1 MVSLIKKQLL
11 KHLSRFTKNLSA
23 DKINLSTFKGEGELT
38 NLELDEII
46 LTDLLELPSWLR
58 LTNAWCNKVSFR
70 IQWTKLRS
78 VPIFLSL
85 DEVHIEV
92 ETCED
97 LRDLS
102 SSQGLS
108 SYTGPAKYSF
118 IHKVIDGIT
127 VTVNTVSVTFK
138 SPAFIASVQMNRI
151 IVESKSA
158 TWQRCDLR
166 TTRVK
171 DPDRGQL
178 LIFKELEWQTVR
190 IEAQSTKDKNLT
202 PLRLLT
208 NQARCRITIKKRI
221 SDCFVMG
228 SRLILILDDLL
239 WVLTDSQ
246 LKAALHFID
255 SLGGLIE
262 KATILERKTKAARK
276 LEVLPEYQ
284 AQISQQS
291 RTKNQYN
298 TAISKIFTRYD
309 VVETSYHFL
318 CQRIDLHLC
327 DDAGNGRSSHPDL
340 KDGGALQISLV
351 SFQIDYYPYH
361 LAMADRKHW
370 AKYKENATP
379 HSQWLQQSLSSF
391 RSQFMDLIDSGRTQH
406 SPLIRSQGNITVNN
420 TKGTGENLEKNNQ
433 SQNVNTTTHEQKK
446 SQHPSGN
453 PVKNYILEQ
462 LAKLMT
468 TCIII
473 RIDDFTLYKVT
484 TTSRNPIPKEFVTA
498 QTRKKHISGDR
509 DKFCLPEDVT
519 IVHAEFT
526 YYYYPGDITFPLPPP
541 KFYVQLNPIQVNF
554 DVSSCLWF
562 NSFALNLYYSLMN
575 KDKQTTYTSTTL
587 MYFDVK
593 IEAILPR
600 IVFESP
606 QDYPNQKDR
615 PKSLHIQTS
624 RASITNVRCT
634 ERSSRADL
642 AQCVNAFQMGQ
653 MFFSTEFPNRSN
665 DFHVLTDKF
674 LAHCAGTDNI
684 RHPPPNFSSNSV
696 NELIRQLHR
705 ELLWTEAKDVWC
717 CNLEPVW
724 GDFFGARAVGQN
736 RPVPFLDAFPLTL
749 WCYMTMNSLDKDSSE
764 KKSTGDIHGL
774 AYISNLVSVQINHYQ
789 YLFLLRLSEVLSEMA
804 TYLTIDSNKILKID
818 SGSSLVIGALIP
830 QVEVTFV
837 MPSHTPGKENSGG
850 DLESVMPDSS
860 SIADDIAGSSIPW
873 QSTERIESNA
883 KKINI
888 NNDIIT
894 PQSDVS
900 SMLSMDFMHS
910 TNPTQTVV
918 TFKHNDTNKHDQ
930 QTKNIMH
937 NRQSIVE
944 EEKVL
949 SPLRYALDTTHKHN
963 KGDSSSNTP
972 FIPNNFNVG
981 LSSMKKGLSN
991 LMTSIDS
998 ALKAS
1003 PEDGSSDT
1011 VSIRSDVSSDSENYV
1026 LVSLQDQEKLDTMFS
1041 VDNSIRVAAVEEAS
1055 EVVEETPDTQSEKS
1069 MDSVCK
1075 RKDIVSMITFKL
1087 SKVEFIQQSFGYASS
1102 IKIQI
1107 SNIGNDECSSI
1118 PWDEFQVKKKTKFSA
1133 RSRGWV
1139 ELPSDSNCGSCI
1151 KLRLDHDL
1159 KCKSDSW
1166 KLSQASQTIN
1176 NKNLYLSRNENQN
1189 NITEQDIDVCNIDVH
1204 NKQSVL
1210 DLFEDKLEVIITN
1223 ISMALSMS
1231 SVSGLTDLTEDEI
1244 IPRPIPLQVY
1254 LESISLRLNEDRP
1267 PNNITS
1273 PGPIPID
1280 LNIAK
1285 LKIIRD
1291 ANGVFHIEPVV
1302 NLLSR
1307 SNSLVTLTSNDTQIA
1322 QNINHEMELN
1332 VLRQSSKQ
1340 LKLDNEQLRSR
1351 LNALEKLSE
1360 ENAKLIRIKEESNVI
1375 KSHLSAAQEDIQLLL
1390 KEKRA
1395 LQETIT
1401 QLENRI
1407 IGSGLGSGTR
1417 ASWSS
1422 KR

>member
-38 NLELDEII
+38 NLELDEIV

-361 LAMADRKHW
+361 LAMSDRKHW

-406 SPLIRSQGNITVNN
+406 SPLIRSQGNVTVNN
-420 TKGTGENLEKNNQ
+420 TKGIGENLEKNNQ
-433 SQNVNTTTHEQKK
+433 AQNVNAITHEQKK

-593 IEAILPR
+593 I
-600 IVFESP
+600 
-606 QDYPNQKDR
+606 
-615 PKSLHIQTS
+615 
-624 RASITNVRCT
+624 
-634 ERSSRADL
+634 
-642 AQCVNAFQMGQ
+642 
-653 MFFSTEFPNRSN
+653 
-665 DFHVLTDKF
+665 
-674 LAHCAGTDNI
+674 
-684 RHPPPNFSSNSV
+684 
-696 NELIRQLHR
+696 
-705 ELLWTEAKDVWC
+705 
-717 CNLEPVW
+717 
-724 GDFFGARAVGQN
+724 
-736 RPVPFLDAFPLTL
+736 DA
-749 WCYMTMNSLDKDSSE
+749 
-764 KKSTGDIHGL
+764 
-774 AYISNLVSVQINHYQ
+774 
-789 YLFLLRLSEVLSEMA
+789 
-804 TYLTIDSNKILKID
+804 
-818 SGSSLVIGALIP
+818 
-830 QVEVTFV
+830 
-837 MPSHTPGKENSGG
+837 
-850 DLESVMPDSS
+850 
-860 SIADDIAGSSIPW
+860 
-873 QSTERIESNA
+873 
-883 KKINI
+883 
-888 NNDIIT
+888 
-894 PQSDVS
+894 
-900 SMLSMDFMHS
+900 
-910 TNPTQTVV
+910 
-918 TFKHNDTNKHDQ
+918 
-930 QTKNIMH
+930 
-937 NRQSIVE
+937 
-944 EEKVL
+944 
-949 SPLRYALDTTHKHN
+949 
-963 KGDSSSNTP
+963 
-972 FIPNNFNVG
+972 
-981 LSSMKKGLSN
+981 
-991 LMTSIDS
+991 
-998 ALKAS
+998 
-1003 PEDGSSDT
+1003 
-1011 VSIRSDVSSDSENYV
+1011 
-1026 LVSLQDQEKLDTMFS
+1026 
-1041 VDNSIRVAAVEEAS
+1041 
-1055 EVVEETPDTQSEKS
+1055 
-1069 MDSVCK
+1069 
-1075 RKDIVSMITFKL
+1075 
-1087 SKVEFIQQSFGYASS
+1087 
-1102 IKIQI
+1102 
-1107 SNIGNDECSSI
+1107 
-1118 PWDEFQVKKKTKFSA
+1118 
-1133 RSRGWV
+1133 
-1139 ELPSDSNCGSCI
+1139 
-1151 KLRLDHDL
+1151 
-1159 KCKSDSW
+1159 
-1166 KLSQASQTIN
+1166 
-1176 NKNLYLSRNENQN
+1176 
-1189 NITEQDIDVCNIDVH
+1189 
-1204 NKQSVL
+1204 
-1210 DLFEDKLEVIITN
+1210 LEV
-1223 ISMALSMS
+1223 
-1231 SVSGLTDLTEDEI
+1231 
-1244 IPRPIPLQVY
+1244 
-1254 LESISLRLNEDRP
+1254 
-1267 PNNITS
+1267 
-1273 PGPIPID
+1273 
-1280 LNIAK
+1280 
-1285 LKIIRD
+1285 
-1291 ANGVFHIEPVV
+1291 
-1302 NLLSR
+1302 
-1307 SNSLVTLTSNDTQIA
+1307 
-1322 QNINHEMELN
+1322 
-1332 VLRQSSKQ
+1332 
-1340 LKLDNEQLRSR
+1340 
-1351 LNALEKLSE
+1351 
-1360 ENAKLIRIKEESNVI
+1360 
-1375 KSHLSAAQEDIQLLL
+1375 
-1390 KEKRA
+1390 
-1395 LQETIT
+1395 
-1401 QLENRI
+1401 
-1407 IGSGLGSGTR
+1407 
-1417 ASWSS
+1417 
-1422 KR
+1422 

>member
-1 MVSLIKKQLL
+1 MVSLLKNQLL
-11 KHLSRFTKNLSA
+11 KYLSRFTKNLSV

-38 NLELDEII
+38 NLELDETV

-97 LRDLS
+97 LRNLS
-102 SSQGLS
+102 SMQGLS
-108 SYTGPAKYSF
+108 SCVGPTKYSF

-127 VTVNTVSVTFK
+127 VSVNTVSVTFK
-138 SPAFIASVQMNRI
+138 SPAFIASVQMNHI
-151 IVESKSA
+151 VVESKSA
-158 TWQRCDLR
+158 SWQRCDLI
-166 TTRVK
+166 TTRLK

-208 NQARCRITIKKRI
+208 NRARCRITIKKRI

-255 SLGGLIE
+255 SLGGLVE

-284 AQISQQS
+284 AQVSQQS
-291 RTKNQYN
+291 RKKNEYN
-298 TAISKIFTRYD
+298 TAISKIFSRYD

-327 DDAGNGRSSHPDL
+327 DDPGSGRSSHPDL
-340 KDGGALQISLV
+340 KDGAALKLSLIR
-351 SFQIDYYPYH
+351 FQIDYYPYH
-361 LAMADRKHW
+361 LAMSDRKHW
-370 AKYKENATP
+370 AKYRENATP

-406 SPLIRSQGNITVNN
+406 SPLTRSQGNVTVSN
-420 TKGTGENLEKNNQ
+420 TKELGENFEKGNQ
-433 SQNVNTTTHEQKK
+433 APNASATSHEQKK
-446 SQHPSGN
+446 SQQPSGN
-453 PVKNYILEQ
+453 PVKNYILEH

-473 RIDDFTLYKVT
+473 RIDDFTLFKVT

-498 QTRKKHISGDR
+498 PTRKKHATGERDR
-509 DKFCLPEDVT
+509 FCVPEDVT
-519 IVHAEFT
+519 ILHAEFT

-554 DVSSCLWF
+554 DVSTCLWF
-562 NSFALNLYYSLMN
+562 NSFLLNLHQSLMN
-575 KDKQTTYTSTTL
+575 KDTQTTHASTNF

-600 IVFESP
+600 IVFESQ

-615 PKSLHIQTS
+615 PKSLHIQTA
-624 RASITNVRCT
+624 RASITNVRST

-642 AQCVNAFQMGQ
+642 AQCLNAFQMGQ
-653 MFFSTEFPNRSN
+653 MFFGTEFPNKPN
-665 DFHVLTDKF
+665 DFHVVTDKF
-674 LAHCAGTDNI
+674 LAHCAATDNI
-684 RHPPPNFSSNSV
+684 RYPPPNFTSNSV
-696 NELIRQLHR
+696 NELTRQLHR
-705 ELLWTEAKDVWC
+705 ELLWMEAKDVWC

-749 WCYMTMNSLDKDSSE
+749 WCYVSANPSDSE
-764 KKSTGDIHGL
+764 KSSIADIRAL
-774 AYISNLVSVQINHYQ
+774 AYVSNLVSVQINHYQ

-804 TYLTIDSNKILKID
+804 TYLTIDSNQILKVD
-818 SGSSLVIGALIP
+818 SDNSVVIGALIP
-830 QVEVTFV
+830 QLEVTFV

-860 SIADDIAGSSIPW
+860 SIVDEIVSSSTPW
-873 QSTERIESNA
+873 QSNTERADYSG
-883 KKINI
+883 KRMNI
-888 NNDIIT
+888 TNDVAT
-894 PQSDVS
+894 PQSEVS
-900 SMLSMDFMHS
+900 SMLSMDFVHS
-910 TNPTQTVV
+910 VNPTQTVV
-918 TFKHNDTNKHDQ
+918 TFKQNGANKQDQ
-930 QTKNIMH
+930 QMLGNTTREKQCIG
-937 NRQSIVE
+937 IE
-944 EEKVL
+944 EERALPTV
-949 SPLRYALDTTHKHN
+949 RYAPESTHKHS
-963 KGDSSSNTP
+963 KGDSSSSSTSNTP

-981 LSSMKKGLSN
+981 FSSMKKGFSN

-1011 VSIRSDVSSDSENYV
+1011 VSIRSDVSSDCENYV
-1026 LVSLQDQEKLDTMFS
+1026 LISLQDQEKLDAMFA
-1041 VDNSIRVAAVEEAS
+1041 VDNTIRITAVEEAS

-1075 RKDIVSMITFKL
+1075 RKDIVSMVTFKL
-1087 SKVEFIQQSFGYASS
+1087 SKVEFIQQSSGYAST
-1102 IKIQI
+1102 IKVQVT
-1107 SNIGNDECSSI
+1107 NVANDECSSI
-1118 PWDEFQVKKKTKFSA
+1118 PWDEFQTKFSA

-1139 ELPSDSNCGSCI
+1139 ELPSDSNCRSCV

-1159 KCKSDSW
+1159 KSKSDSY
-1166 KLSQASQTIN
+1166 KLSRASQTTIH
-1176 NKNLYLSRNENQN
+1176 KKVHSSQYQS
-1189 NITEQDIDVCNIDVH
+1189 NITNQEIDACNIDVH
-1204 NKQSVL
+1204 DKESVL
-1210 DLFEDKLEVIITN
+1210 DLFQDKIDVKATN
-1223 ISMALSMS
+1223 VTMALSMS
-1231 SVSGLTDLTEDEI
+1231 SITGLTDLIEDEI
-1244 IPRPIPLQVY
+1244 IPKPIPIQIY
-1254 LESISLRLNEDRP
+1254 LESISLQLNEDRP

-1280 LNIAK
+1280 LNISK
-1285 LKIIRD
+1285 LRIVRD
-1291 ANGVFHIEPVV
+1291 DNGVFHIEPVASV
-1302 NLLSR
+1302 LSR
-1307 SNSLVTLTSNDTQIA
+1307 SDSLDTLSNSDNQTV
-1322 QNINHEMELN
+1322 QNVHREIELN
-1332 VLRQSSKQ
+1332 SLRQSSQ
-1340 LKLDNEQLRSR
+1340 RLKSDNEELRRR
-1351 LNALEKLSE
+1351 LDTLEKLSQ
-1360 ENAKLIRIKEESNVI
+1360 ENAKLMRIKEESDTI
-1375 KSHLSAAQEDIQLLL
+1375 KLHLNAAREDIQMLLR
-1390 KEKRA
+1390 EKKV

-1401 QLENRI
+1401 DLQNQV
-1407 IGSGLGSGTR
+1407 IGSGGTR
-1417 ASWSS
+1417 ASWST

>member
-1 MVSLIKKQLL
+1 MVSLIKNQLL

-23 DKINLSTFKGEGELT
+23 DKINLSTFKGEGELS
-38 NLELDEII
+38 NLELDEIV

-78 VPIFLSL
+78 VPIVLSL

-102 SSQGLS
+102 SMQGLS
-108 SYTGPAKYSF
+108 SYTGPTKYSF

-151 IVESKSA
+151 IVESKSP

-166 TTRVK
+166 TTRLK

-291 RTKNQYN
+291 RTKNQFN

-327 DDAGNGRSSHPDL
+327 DDIGNGRSSHPDL

-351 SFQIDYYPYH
+351 TFQIDYYPYH

-370 AKYKENATP
+370 AKYRENTTR

-406 SPLIRSQGNITVNN
+406 SPLTRSQGNVAVSS
-420 TKGTGENLEKNNQ
+420 TKGSGENLEKSNQ
-433 SQNVNTTTHEQKK
+433 TQNANVFSNDQKK

-484 TTSRNPIPKEFVTA
+484 TTSRNPVPKEFITA
-498 QTRKKHISGDR
+498 QSRKKHATGDR
-509 DKFCLPEDVT
+509 DRFYLPEDVT
-519 IVHAEFT
+519 ILHAEFT

-554 DVSSCLWF
+554 DVCSCLWF
-562 NSFALNLYYSLMN
+562 NSFALNLHHSLMS
-575 KDKQTTYTSTTL
+575 KDKHTTHTSTNL

-600 IVFESP
+600 IVFESQ

-624 RASITNVRCT
+624 RASITNVRST

-642 AQCVNAFQMGQ
+642 AQCLNAFQMGQ
-653 MFFSTEFPNRSN
+653 MFFSTEFPNKS
-665 DFHVLTDKF
+665 DDYQVVTDKF
-674 LAHCAGTDNI
+674 LAHCSGTDNV
-684 RHPPPNFSSNSV
+684 RHPPANFTSNSV
-696 NELIRQLHR
+696 TELIRQLNR

-749 WCYMTMNSLDKDSSE
+749 WCYMSMNPSNTE
-764 KKSTGDIHGL
+764 KFSTADIHGL

-804 TYLTIDSNKILKID
+804 TYLTIDSNKILNEN
-818 SGSSLVIGALIP
+818 SGGSLIIGALIP

-837 MPSHTPGKENSGG
+837 MPSHTPGKENSGA
-850 DLESVMPDSS
+850 DVESVVPDTS
-860 SIADDIAGSSIPW
+860 SIADENVNATAQWHNSIDRPDFN
-873 QSTERIESNA
+873 S

-888 NNDIIT
+888 NNDDMIMVT
-894 PQSDVS
+894 PLSEVS
-900 SMLSMDFMHS
+900 SILSVDFMH
-910 TNPTQTVV
+910 TVIPNQPVV
-918 TFKHNDTNKHDQ
+918 TFKQNGPNKHDPL
-930 QTKNIMH
+930 TNAAH
-937 NRQSIVE
+937 ERQYIGIE
-944 EEKVL
+944 EEK
-949 SPLRYALDTTHKHN
+949 ALPTMRAIPESAMEHS
-963 KGDSSSNTP
+963 KGDSSSNAP
-972 FIPNNFNVG
+972 FIPNNFNIG

-991 LMTSIDS
+991 LMTSFDS

-1011 VSIRSDVSSDSENYV
+1011 VSIRSDISSDSENYV

-1041 VDNSIRVAAVEEAS
+1041 VDNTMRITTVEEAS

-1069 MDSVCK
+1069 LDSVCK
-1075 RKDIVSMITFKL
+1075 RKDIVSMATFKL
-1087 SKVEFIQQSFGYASS
+1087 SKVEFIQQSYGYASS
-1102 IKIQI
+1102 IKVQV
-1107 SNIGNDECSSI
+1107 SNVGNDECSSI
-1118 PWDEFQVKKKTKFSA
+1118 PWDEFQTKFSA

-1139 ELPSDSNCGSCI
+1139 ELASDSNCRSCI

-1159 KCKSDSW
+1159 KCKSDSY
-1166 KLSQASQTIN
+1166 KLSQASHITN
-1176 NKNLYLSRNENQN
+1176 NKNLQSSQSQSHNAELDVDTGV
-1189 NITEQDIDVCNIDVH
+1189 IDIH
-1204 NKQSVL
+1204 NKESVL
-1210 DLFEDKLEVIITN
+1210 DLFEDKLDIKVTD

-1231 SVSGLTDLTEDEI
+1231 SISGLKDLFEDEI
-1244 IPRPIPLQVY
+1244 IPKPIPIQIY
-1254 LESISLRLNEDRP
+1254 LESISLHLNEDRP
-1267 PNNITS
+1267 PTNITS

-1280 LNIAK
+1280 MNISK
-1285 LKIIRD
+1285 LRIVRD
-1291 ANGVFHIEPVV
+1291 TNGAFHIEPVV
-1302 NLLSR
+1302 NMLS
-1307 SNSLVTLTSNDTQIA
+1307 SHDSFVTLSNNDNQTD
-1322 QNINHEMELN
+1322 QNVDYEIEINL
-1332 VLRQSSKQ
+1332 LRKSSKQ
-1340 LKLDNEQLRSR
+1340 LKSDNEELRR
-1351 LNALEKLSE
+1351 RVDTLEKLSE
-1360 ENAKLIRIKEESNVI
+1360 DNAKLMRVKEESDTI
-1375 KSHLSAAQEDIQLLL
+1375 KLHLNAAQENIQILLR
-1390 KEKRA
+1390 EKKA

-1401 QLENRI
+1401 ELQSQI
-1407 IGSGLGSGTR
+1407 IGSGGTR
-1417 ASWSS
+1417 ASWST

>member
-1 MVSLIKKQLL
+1 MVSIIKNQLL

-23 DKINLSTFKGEGELT
+23 DKINLSTFKGEGELS
-38 NLELDEII
+38 NLELDEIV

-70 IQWTKLRS
+70 IQWTKLKS

-85 DEVHIEV
+85 DEVHIDV

-97 LRDLS
+97 LRSMS
-102 SSQGLS
+102 SPQGIS
-108 SYTGPAKYSF
+108 SYAGPAKYSF

-127 VTVNTVSVTFK
+127 VAVNIVLVTFK

-151 IVESKSA
+151 MVESKSA

-190 IEAQSTKDKNLT
+190 IEAQSTKDHNLT

-228 SRLILILDDLL
+228 CRLVIILDDLL

-246 LKAALHFID
+246 LKAALHFLD

-318 CQRIDLHLC
+318 SQRIDLHLC
-327 DDAGNGRSSHPDL
+327 DDAGAGRSLHPDL

-351 SFQIDYYPYH
+351 RFQIDYYPYH

-370 AKYKENATP
+370 AKYRENATP
-379 HSQWLQQSLSSF
+379 HNQWLQQSLSSF

-406 SPLIRSQGNITVNN
+406 SPLTRSQGNVTGSAM
-420 TKGTGENLEKNNQ
+420 KGSREHLEKSNQ
-433 SQNVNTTTHEQKK
+433 NPQNPNVTLSEQKK

-453 PVKNYILEQ
+453 PVKNYVLEQ

-484 TTSRNPIPKEFVTA
+484 TTSRNPLPKEF
-498 QTRKKHISGDR
+498 ISGDR
-509 DKFCLPEDVT
+509 DRFSLPEDVT

-541 KFYVQLNPIQVNF
+541 KFYVQLNPIQINF
-554 DVSSCLWF
+554 DVCSCLWF
-562 NSFALNLYYSLMN
+562 NSFALNLYHSLMG
-575 KDKQTTYTSTTL
+575 KDQQLSSSRL

-600 IVFESP
+600 IVFESQ

-615 PKSLHIQTS
+615 PKSLHLQTS
-624 RASITNVRCT
+624 RASITNVRST

-642 AQCVNAFQMGQ
+642 TQCLNAFQMGQ
-653 MFFSTEFPNRSN
+653 MFFGAEFPSKSG
-665 DFHVLTDKF
+665 DFHVVTDKF
-674 LAHCAGTDNI
+674 LAHCAGADNI
-684 RHPPPNFSSNSV
+684 RQIPPNFSSNSV
-696 NELIRQLHR
+696 NELLRQLNR
-705 ELLWTEAKDVWC
+705 EFLWTEAKDVWC
-717 CNLEPVW
+717 CNFEPVW

-749 WCYMTMNSLDKDSSE
+749 WCHFTAESLTATE
-764 KKSTGDIHGL
+764 KPSAADIHGL

-789 YLFLLRLSEVLSEMA
+789 YLFLLRLSEILSEMA
-804 TYLTIDSNKILKID
+804 TYLAVDSNKILKVE
-818 SGSSLVIGALIP
+818 SGGSVIIGALIP

-850 DLESVMPDSS
+850 DLESVVPDTS
-860 SIADDIAGSSIPW
+860 SIADDFVGSTTVW
-873 QSTERIESNA
+873 HTSTVSARVDFSTKRMNTSN
-883 KKINI
+883 
-888 NNDIIT
+888 DVET
-894 PQSDVS
+894 PQSEAS
-900 SMLSMDFMHS
+900 SMLSMDYSHS
-910 TNPTQTVV
+910 APTQPVV
-918 TFKHNDTNKHDQ
+918 TFKQNGTKKGDQEGPTNAIWCIPESCGPQYVIGNTSDEKKH
-930 QTKNIMH
+930 
-937 NRQSIVE
+937 
-944 EEKVL
+944 
-949 SPLRYALDTTHKHN
+949 TTETSHKHS
-963 KGDSSSNTP
+963 KSDSNTP
-972 FIPNNFNVG
+972 FIPNNFNVN
-981 LSSMKKGLSN
+981 LSSMKKGFSN

-1011 VSIRSDVSSDSENYV
+1011 VSMRSDVSSDSENYV
-1026 LVSLQDQEKLDTMFS
+1026 LVSLQDQGKIDAVFGI
-1041 VDNSIRVAAVEEAS
+1041 DNSIRITAVEEAT

-1075 RKDIVSMITFKL
+1075 RKDIVSMATFKL
-1087 SKVEFIQQSFGYASS
+1087 SKVEFIQQSCDYSS
-1102 IKIQI
+1102 VIKIQV
-1107 SNIGNDECSSI
+1107 SNIDNDECSSI
-1118 PWDEFQVKKKTKFSA
+1118 PWDEFQTKFSS
-1133 RSRGWV
+1133 RSRGWI
-1139 ELPSDSNCGSCI
+1139 ELPSDSDCRSRI
-1151 KLRLDHDL
+1151 KLRLDHSL
-1159 KCKSDSW
+1159 KNPEDSRRLSDASQKDTSDSSRPAPQDRGR
-1166 KLSQASQTIN
+1166 LSEQATSHTSGIN
-1176 NKNLYLSRNENQN
+1176 
-1189 NITEQDIDVCNIDVH
+1189 VH
-1204 NKQSVL
+1204 DKESVMN
-1210 DLFEDKLEVIITN
+1210 LFEDKLEMKVAN
-1223 ISMALSMS
+1223 VGMSLSMS
-1231 SVSGLTDLTEDEI
+1231 SVTGLADLAEDEI
-1244 IPRPIPLQVY
+1244 IPKPIPMQIY
-1254 LESISLRLNEDRP
+1254 LENISLRLNEDRP

-1280 LNIAK
+1280 LNVSKLRIA
-1285 LKIIRD
+1285 RD
-1291 ANGVFHIEPVV
+1291 MNGVFHIEPVV
-1302 NLLSR
+1302 TTIDESHSNTALSYD
-1307 SNSLVTLTSNDTQIA
+1307 NNHTLKNV
-1322 QNINHEMELN
+1322 ECEKELKA
-1332 VLRQSSKQ
+1332 LRQSSKQ
-1340 LKLDNEQLRSR
+1340 LKLDNEELRR
-1351 LNALEKLSE
+1351 RMGTLERLSE
-1360 ENAKLIRIKEESNVI
+1360 ENARLRRVKEESDI
-1375 KSHLSAAQEDIQLLL
+1375 LRTRLSTAEDDIVNLLE
-1390 KEKRA
+1390 EKK
-1395 LQETIT
+1395 LLHETISELRN
-1401 QLENRI
+1401 QRLED
-1407 IGSGLGSGTR
+1407 GPGGKSE
-1417 ASWSS
+1417 A
-1422 KR
+1422 KRS

>member
-1 MVSLIKKQLL
+1 MVSIIKNQLL

-23 DKINLSTFKGEGELT
+23 DKINLSTFKGEGELS
-38 NLELDEII
+38 NLELDEIV
-46 LTDLLELPSWLR
+46 LTELLELPSWLR

-70 IQWTKLRS
+70 IQWTKLKS

-85 DEVHIEV
+85 DEVHIDV

-97 LRDLS
+97 LRSMS
-102 SSQGLS
+102 SPQGIS
-108 SYTGPAKYSF
+108 SYAGPAKYSF

-127 VTVNTVSVTFK
+127 VAVNTVLVTFK

-151 IVESKSA
+151 MVESKSA

-190 IEAQSTKDKNLT
+190 IEAQSTKDQNLT

-228 SRLILILDDLL
+228 SRLVIILDDLL

-246 LKAALHFID
+246 LKAALHFLD

-318 CQRIDLHLC
+318 SQRIDLHLC
-327 DDAGNGRSSHPDL
+327 DDAGGGRSLHPDL

-351 SFQIDYYPYH
+351 RFQIDYYPYH

-370 AKYKENATP
+370 AKYRENATP
-379 HSQWLQQSLSSF
+379 HNQWLQQSLTSF

-406 SPLIRSQGNITVNN
+406 SPLTRSQGNVTGSGM
-420 TKGTGENLEKNNQ
+420 KGSREHLEKSNQ
-433 SQNVNTTTHEQKK
+433 PQNPNVTPSEQKK

-453 PVKNYILEQ
+453 PVKNYVLEQ

-484 TTSRNPIPKEFVTA
+484 TTSRNPMPKEFIAA
-498 QTRKKHISGDR
+498 QTRKKHMPGDR
-509 DKFCLPEDVT
+509 DRFSLPEDVT
-519 IVHAEFT
+519 ILHAEFT

-554 DVSSCLWF
+554 DVCSCLWF
-562 NSFALNLYYSLMN
+562 NSFALNLYHSLME
-575 KDKQTTYTSTTL
+575 KDKQLSSSHL

-600 IVFESP
+600 IVFESQ

-624 RASITNVRCT
+624 RASITNVRST

-642 AQCVNAFQMGQ
+642 AQCLNAFQMGQ
-653 MFFSTEFPNRSN
+653 MFFGAEFPSKSG
-665 DFHVLTDKF
+665 DFHVVTDKF

-684 RHPPPNFSSNSV
+684 RQIPPNFSSNSV
-696 NELIRQLHR
+696 NELLRQLNR

-717 CNLEPVW
+717 CNFEPVW

-749 WCYMTMNSLDKDSSE
+749 WCHFTADSLSAKE
-764 KKSTGDIHGL
+764 KPSAADIHGL

-789 YLFLLRLSEVLSEMA
+789 YLFLLRLSEILSEMA
-804 TYLTIDSNKILKID
+804 TYLAVDSNKILKVE
-818 SGSSLVIGALIP
+818 SGGSLIIGALIP

-850 DLESVMPDSS
+850 DLESVVPDSS
-860 SIADDIAGSSIPW
+860 SIADDFVGSSTIW
-873 QSTERIESNA
+873 HTNTVSTRVDFSAKRMNTSN
-883 KKINI
+883 
-888 NNDIIT
+888 DVET
-894 PQSDVS
+894 PQSEAS
-900 SMLSMDFMHS
+900 SMLSMEYSHS
-910 TNPTQTVV
+910 APTQPVV
-918 TFKHNDTNKHDQ
+918 TFKQNGTKKGDQEGPTNAMWCIPESSGPQYVIGNTSDEKKH
-930 QTKNIMH
+930 T
-937 NRQSIVE
+937 SE
-944 EEKVL
+944 
-949 SPLRYALDTTHKHN
+949 TTHKHS
-963 KGDSSSNTP
+963 KSDSNTP
-972 FIPNNFNVG
+972 FIPNNFNVN
-981 LSSMKKGLSN
+981 LSSMKKGFSN

-1011 VSIRSDVSSDSENYV
+1011 VSMRSDVSSDSENYV
-1026 LVSLQDQEKLDTMFS
+1026 LVSLQDQGKIDAVFGI
-1041 VDNSIRVAAVEEAS
+1041 DNSIRITAVEEAT

-1075 RKDIVSMITFKL
+1075 RKDIVSMATFKL
-1087 SKVEFIQQSFGYASS
+1087 SKVEFIQQSCDYASV
-1102 IKIQI
+1102 IKIQV
-1107 SNIGNDECSSI
+1107 SNIDNDECSSI
-1118 PWDEFQVKKKTKFSA
+1118 PWDEFQVKRKTKFSS
-1133 RSRGWV
+1133 RSRGWI
-1139 ELPSDSNCGSCI
+1139 ELPSDSDCRSRI
-1151 KLRLDHDL
+1151 KLRLDHSL
-1159 KCKSDSW
+1159 KNPEDYRRLSD
-1166 KLSQASQTIN
+1166 ASQKDTSGN
-1176 NKNLYLSRNENQN
+1176 RSVPQN
-1189 NITEQDIDVCNIDVH
+1189 RVRLPEQDTLRTSSINVH
-1204 NKQSVL
+1204 DKESVIN
-1210 DLFEDKLEVIITN
+1210 LFEDKLEMKVAN
-1223 ISMALSMS
+1223 VEMALSMS
-1231 SVSGLTDLTEDEI
+1231 SITGLADLAEDEI
-1244 IPRPIPLQVY
+1244 IPKPIPMQIY
-1254 LESISLRLNEDRP
+1254 LENISLRLNEDRP

-1280 LNIAK
+1280 LNISK
-1285 LKIIRD
+1285 LRIARD
-1291 ANGVFHIEPVV
+1291 TSGVFHIEPVV
-1302 NLLSR
+1302 TTIDETH
-1307 SNSLVTLTSNDTQIA
+1307 SNLTSSDNSHMLK
-1322 QNINHEMELN
+1322 NVECEKELKA
-1332 VLRQSSKQ
+1332 LRQSSKQ
-1340 LKLDNEQLRSR
+1340 LKLDNEELKRR
-1351 LNALEKLSE
+1351 MGALERLSE
-1360 ENAKLIRIKEESNVI
+1360 ENARLMRAKEESDII
-1375 KSHLSAAQEDIQLLL
+1375 KSRLSAAEDDIASLLE
-1390 KEKRA
+1390 EKR
-1395 LQETIT
+1395 LLHETISELRN
-1401 QLENRI
+1401 QRLEGGPG
-1407 IGSGLGSGTR
+1407 GSNR
-1417 ASWSS
+1417 ASWSI

>member
-1 MVSLIKKQLL
+1 MVSIIKNQLL

-23 DKINLSTFKGEGELT
+23 DKINLSTFKGEGELS
-38 NLELDEII
+38 NLELDEIV

-70 IQWTKLRS
+70 IQWTKLKS

-85 DEVHIEV
+85 DEVHIDV

-97 LRDLS
+97 LRSMS
-102 SSQGLS
+102 SPQGIS
-108 SYTGPAKYSF
+108 SYAGPAKYSF

-127 VTVNTVSVTFK
+127 VAVNTVLVTFK

-151 IVESKSA
+151 MVESKSA

-190 IEAQSTKDKNLT
+190 IEAQSTKDHNLT

-228 SRLILILDDLL
+228 SRLVIILDDLL

-246 LKAALHFID
+246 LKAALHFLD

-262 KATILERKTKAARK
+262 KATVLERKTKAARK

-298 TAISKIFTRYD
+298 TPISKIFTRYD

-318 CQRIDLHLC
+318 SQRIDLHLC
-327 DDAGNGRSSHPDL
+327 DDAGGGRSLHPDL

-351 SFQIDYYPYH
+351 RFQIDYYPYH

-379 HSQWLQQSLSSF
+379 HNQWLQQSLSSF

-406 SPLIRSQGNITVNN
+406 SPLTRSQGNVTS
-420 TKGTGENLEKNNQ
+420 TGMKGSKEHLEKNNQ
-433 SQNVNTTTHEQKK
+433 PQNPNVTPSEQKK

-453 PVKNYILEQ
+453 PVKNYVLEQ

-484 TTSRNPIPKEFVTA
+484 TTSRNPLPKEFISA
-498 QTRKKHISGDR
+498 QTRKKHTPGDR
-509 DKFCLPEDVT
+509 DRFSLPEDVT
-519 IVHAEFT
+519 ILHAEFT

-541 KFYVQLNPIQVNF
+541 KFYVQLNPIQINF
-554 DVSSCLWF
+554 DVCSCLWF
-562 NSFALNLYYSLMN
+562 NSFALNLYHSLME
-575 KDKQTTYTSTTL
+575 KDKQLSSSRL

-600 IVFESP
+600 IVFESQ

-615 PKSLHIQTS
+615 PKSLHLQTS
-624 RASITNVRCT
+624 RASITNVRST

-642 AQCVNAFQMGQ
+642 AQCLNAFQMGQ
-653 MFFSTEFPNRSN
+653 MFFGAEFPSKSG
-665 DFHVLTDKF
+665 DFHVVTDKF
-674 LAHCAGTDNI
+674 LVHCAGTDNI
-684 RHPPPNFSSNSV
+684 RQIPPNFSSNSV
-696 NELIRQLHR
+696 NELLRQLNR

-749 WCYMTMNSLDKDSSE
+749 WCHFTADSLSAT
-764 KKSTGDIHGL
+764 KKPSAADIHGL

-789 YLFLLRLSEVLSEMA
+789 YLFLLRLSEILSEMA
-804 TYLTIDSNKILKID
+804 TYLAVDSNKILKVE
-818 SGSSLVIGALIP
+818 SGGSLIIGALIP

-850 DLESVMPDSS
+850 DLESVVPDTS
-860 SIADDIAGSSIPW
+860 SIADDFVGSSTVW
-873 QSTERIESNA
+873 HTSTMSARVDFSAKRMNTSN
-883 KKINI
+883 
-888 NNDIIT
+888 DVET
-894 PQSDVS
+894 PQSEAS
-900 SMLSMDFMHS
+900 SMLSMDYSHS
-910 TNPTQTVV
+910 VPTQPVV
-918 TFKHNDTNKHDQ
+918 TFKQNGTKKSDQEGPTNAIWCIPESCGPQYVIGNTSDEKKH
-930 QTKNIMH
+930 T
-937 NRQSIVE
+937 SE
-944 EEKVL
+944 
-949 SPLRYALDTTHKHN
+949 TTHKHN
-963 KGDSSSNTP
+963 KSDSNTP
-972 FIPNNFNVG
+972 FIPNNFNVN
-981 LSSMKKGLSN
+981 LSSMKKGFSN

-1011 VSIRSDVSSDSENYV
+1011 VSMRSDVSSDSENYV
-1026 LVSLQDQEKLDTMFS
+1026 LVSLQDQGKIDAVFGI
-1041 VDNSIRVAAVEEAS
+1041 DNSIRITAVEEAT

-1075 RKDIVSMITFKL
+1075 RKDIVSMATFKL
-1087 SKVEFIQQSFGYASS
+1087 SKVEFIQQSYDYSS
-1102 IKIQI
+1102 VIKIQV
-1107 SNIGNDECSSI
+1107 SNVDNDECSSI
-1118 PWDEFQVKKKTKFSA
+1118 PWDEFQVKRKTKFSS
-1133 RSRGWV
+1133 RSRGWT
-1139 ELPSDSNCGSCI
+1139 ELPSDSDCRSRI
-1151 KLRLDHDL
+1151 KLRLDHSL
-1159 KCKSDSW
+1159 KNPEDSRTLSD
-1166 KLSQASQTIN
+1166 ASQKVSDNNRLASQDRARLSEQETSRTFIN
-1176 NKNLYLSRNENQN
+1176 MYDKE
-1189 NITEQDIDVCNIDVH
+1189 
-1204 NKQSVL
+1204 SVMN
-1210 DLFEDKLEVIITN
+1210 LFEDKLEIRVAN
-1223 ISMALSMS
+1223 VEMALSMS
-1231 SVSGLTDLTEDEI
+1231 SVTGLADLAEDEI
-1244 IPRPIPLQVY
+1244 IPKPIPMQIY
-1254 LESISLRLNEDRP
+1254 LENISLRLNEDRP

-1280 LNIAK
+1280 FNISK
-1285 LKIIRD
+1285 LRIARD
-1291 ANGVFHIEPVV
+1291 INGVFHIEPVGG
-1302 NLLSR
+1302 LS
-1307 SNSLVTLTSNDTQIA
+1307 N
-1322 QNINHEMELN
+1322 
-1332 VLRQSSKQ
+1332 
-1340 LKLDNEQLRSR
+1340 
-1351 LNALEKLSE
+1351 
-1360 ENAKLIRIKEESNVI
+1360 
-1375 KSHLSAAQEDIQLLL
+1375 
-1390 KEKRA
+1390 
-1395 LQETIT
+1395 
-1401 QLENRI
+1401 
-1407 IGSGLGSGTR
+1407 
-1417 ASWSS
+1417 
-1422 KR
+1422 

>member
-38 NLELDEII
+38 NLELDEIV

-361 LAMADRKHW
+361 LAMSDRKHW

-406 SPLIRSQGNITVNN
+406 SPLIRSQGNVTVNN
-420 TKGTGENLEKNNQ
+420 TKGIGENLEKNNQ
-433 SQNVNTTTHEQKK
+433 SQNVNATTHEQKK

-554 DVSSCLWF
+554 DISSCLWF

-684 RHPPPNFSSNSV
+684 RYPPPNFSSNSV

-724 GDFFGARAVGQN
+724 GDFLGARAVGQN

-749 WCYMTMNSLDKDSSE
+749 WCYMTINSLDKDSSE

-804 TYLTIDSNKILKID
+804 TYLTIDSNKILKVD

-873 QSTERIESNA
+873 QNTERIESNA

-918 TFKHNDTNKHDQ
+918 TFKHNDMNKHDQ

-937 NRQSIVE
+937 NRQSIDVE

-949 SPLRYALDTTHKHN
+949 PPLRYTLDTTHKHN

-1041 VDNSIRVAAVEEAS
+1041 VDNSIRIAAVEEAS

-1118 PWDEFQVKKKTKFSA
+1118 PWDEFQTKFSA

-1166 KLSQASQTIN
+1166 KLSQASRTIN

-1189 NITEQDIDVCNIDVH
+1189 NITEQDVDVCNIDVH
-1204 NKQSVL
+1204 NKQNVL
-1210 DLFEDKLEVIITN
+1210 DLFEDKLEVTITN

-1244 IPRPIPLQVY
+1244 IPRPIPLQIY

-1285 LKIIRD
+1285 LKVIRD

-1360 ENAKLIRIKEESNVI
+1360 ENAKLIRIKEESNII

>member
-1 MVSLIKKQLL
+1 MVSIIKNQLL

-38 NLELDEII
+38 NLELDEIV

-70 IQWTKLRS
+70 IQWTKLKS

-85 DEVHIEV
+85 DEVHIDV

-97 LRDLS
+97 LRSTS
-102 SSQGLS
+102 SPQGIS

-127 VTVNTVSVTFK
+127 VAVNTVLVTFK

-151 IVESKSA
+151 MVESKSA

-228 SRLILILDDLL
+228 SRLVIILDDLL

-246 LKAALHFID
+246 LKAALHFLD

-262 KATILERKTKAARK
+262 KATVLERKTKAARK

-291 RTKNQYN
+291 RTKSQVN

-318 CQRIDLHLC
+318 SQRIDLHLC
-327 DDAGNGRSSHPDL
+327 DDAGGGRSLHPEL

-351 SFQIDYYPYH
+351 KFQIDYYPYH

-379 HSQWLQQSLSSF
+379 HSQWLQQSLSTF
-391 RSQFMDLIDSGRTQH
+391 RSQFMDLIDSGRTQQH
-406 SPLIRSQGNITVNN
+406 SPLTRSQGTVTGSG
-420 TKGTGENLEKNNQ
+420 TKGSRENLEKSNQ
-433 SQNVNTTTHEQKK
+433 SQNPNVTPSEQKK

-453 PVKNYILEQ
+453 PVKNYVLEQ

-484 TTSRNPIPKEFVTA
+484 TTSRNPLPKEFITA
-498 QTRKKHISGDR
+498 QTRKKHMPGDR
-509 DKFCLPEDVT
+509 DRFSLPEDVT
-519 IVHAEFT
+519 ILHAEFT

-541 KFYVQLNPIQVNF
+541 KFYVQLNPIQLNF
-554 DVSSCLWF
+554 DVCSCLWF
-562 NSFALNLYYSLMN
+562 NSFALNLYHSLIGKN
-575 KDKQTTYTSTTL
+575 KQLSSSRL

-600 IVFESP
+600 IVFESQ

-615 PKSLHIQTS
+615 PKSLHLQTS
-624 RASITNVRCT
+624 RASITNVRSM

-642 AQCVNAFQMGQ
+642 AQCLNAFQMGQ
-653 MFFSTEFPNRSN
+653 MFFGAEFPSKSG
-665 DFHVLTDKF
+665 DFHVVTDKF
-674 LAHCAGTDNI
+674 LAHCGGTDNI
-684 RHPPPNFSSNSV
+684 RQIPSNFSSNSV
-696 NELIRQLHR
+696 NELLKQLNR

-736 RPVPFLDAFPLTL
+736 RSVPFLDAFPLTL
-749 WCYMTMNSLDKDSSE
+749 WCHFVTEPSAAG
-764 KKSTGDIHGL
+764 KSASADIHGL
-774 AYISNLVSVQINHYQ
+774 AYIGNLVSVQINHYQ
-789 YLFLLRLSEVLSEMA
+789 YLFLLRLSEILSEMA
-804 TYLTIDSNKILKID
+804 TYLAVDSNKILKVETG
-818 SGSSLVIGALIP
+818 GSLIVGALIP

-860 SIADDIAGSSIPW
+860 SIADDFIGSSTPW
-873 QSTERIESNA
+873 HTSTVSARVEFSAKRMNTSN
-883 KKINI
+883 
-888 NNDIIT
+888 DVET
-894 PQSDVS
+894 PQSEAS
-900 SMLSMDFMHS
+900 SMLSMEYSHS
-910 TNPTQTVV
+910 TPATQPVV
-918 TFKHNDTNKHDQ
+918 TFKQNG
-930 QTKNIMH
+930 TK
-937 NRQSIVE
+937 
-944 EEKVL
+944 
-949 SPLRYALDTTHKHN
+949 
-963 KGDSSSNTP
+963 KGDQEGSANAMWCIPEKYGSHPVSTNDEKKLVTESKHSKSDSGSNTP
-972 FIPNNFNVG
+972 FIPNNFNVN
-981 LSSMKKGLSN
+981 LSSMKKGFSN

-1011 VSIRSDVSSDSENYV
+1011 VSMRSDVSSDSENYV
-1026 LVSLQDQEKLDTMFS
+1026 LVNLQDQGKIDAVFGIDST
-1041 VDNSIRVAAVEEAS
+1041 IRITAVEEAT

-1075 RKDIVSMITFKL
+1075 RKDIVSMATFKL
-1087 SKVEFIQQSFGYASS
+1087 SKVEFIQQSSGYSS
-1102 IKIQI
+1102 VIKVQV
-1107 SNIGNDECSSI
+1107 SNIDNDECSSI
-1118 PWDEFQVKKKTKFSA
+1118 PWDEFQVKRKTKFSS

-1139 ELPSDSNCGSCI
+1139 ELPSDSDCRSRI
-1151 KLRLDHDL
+1151 KLRLDHVL
-1159 KCKSDSW
+1159 KNPEDSR
-1166 KLSQASQTIN
+1166 KLWDASQKDTGGSSIRASQDRVR
-1176 NKNLYLSRNENQN
+1176 LP
-1189 NITEQDIDVCNIDVH
+1189 EQDASRIPGINVH
-1204 NKQSVL
+1204 DKESVMN
-1210 DLFEDKLEVIITN
+1210 LFEDKLEIKVAN
-1223 ISMALSMS
+1223 VAMALSMS
-1231 SVSGLTDLTEDEI
+1231 SVTGLADLAEDEI
-1244 IPRPIPLQVY
+1244 IPKPIPVQIYV
-1254 LESISLRLNEDRP
+1254 ENISLRLNEDRP

-1280 LNIAK
+1280 LNISK
-1285 LKIIRD
+1285 LRIARD
-1291 ANGVFHIEPVV
+1291 LNGVFHIEPIV
-1302 NLLSR
+1302 NATGES
-1307 SNSLVTLTSNDTQIA
+1307 SNTALPGDNSHAFKNP
-1322 QNINHEMELN
+1322 ECERELN
-1332 VLRQSSKQ
+1332 ALRQSSKQ
-1340 LKLDNEQLRSR
+1340 LKLDNEELRR
-1351 LNALEKLSE
+1351 RMGALERLSE
-1360 ENAKLIRIKEESNVI
+1360 ENARLMRAKEESDMI
-1375 KSHLSAAQEDIQLLL
+1375 RSRLSAAEDDITSLLE
-1390 KEKRA
+1390 EKRI
-1395 LQETIT
+1395 LHETIMELRN
-1401 QLENRI
+1401 QRLESGPG
-1407 IGSGLGSGTR
+1407 GSNR
-1417 ASWSS
+1417 ASWSI

>member
-1 MVSLIKKQLL
+1 MVSIIKNQLL

-38 NLELDEII
+38 NLELDEIV

-70 IQWTKLRS
+70 IQWTKLKS

-85 DEVHIEV
+85 DEVHIDV

-97 LRDLS
+97 LRSMS
-102 SSQGLS
+102 SPQGIS
-108 SYTGPAKYSF
+108 SYAGPAKYSF

-127 VTVNTVSVTFK
+127 VAVNIVLVTFK

-151 IVESKSA
+151 MVESKSA

-178 LIFKELEWQTVR
+178 LIFKELEWQTLR

-228 SRLILILDDLL
+228 SRLVIILDDLL

-291 RTKNQYN
+291 RTKNQCN
-298 TAISKIFTRYD
+298 TTISKIFTRYD

-318 CQRIDLHLC
+318 SQRIDLHLC
-327 DDAGNGRSSHPDL
+327 DDAGGGRSLHPDL

-351 SFQIDYYPYH
+351 KFQIDYYPYH

-406 SPLIRSQGNITVNN
+406 SPLTRSQGNITGSG
-420 TKGTGENLEKNNQ
+420 TKGFGENLEKSNQ
-433 SQNVNTTTHEQKK
+433 VQNTNVTMSEQKK
-446 SQHPSGN
+446 SQPSGN
-453 PVKNYILEQ
+453 PVKNYVLEQ

-484 TTSRNPIPKEFVTA
+484 TTSRNPIPKEFIT
-498 QTRKKHISGDR
+498 GDR
-509 DKFCLPEDVT
+509 DRFCLPEEVT
-519 IVHAEFT
+519 ILHAEFT

-554 DVSSCLWF
+554 DLCSCLWF
-562 NSFALNLYYSLMN
+562 NSFALNLHYSLMG
-575 KDKQTTYTSTTL
+575 KDKQLSHSSARL

-600 IVFESP
+600 IVFESQ

-615 PKSLHIQTS
+615 PKSLHLQTS
-624 RASITNVRCT
+624 RASITNVRST

-642 AQCVNAFQMGQ
+642 AQCLNAFQMGQ
-653 MFFSTEFPNRSN
+653 MFFGAEFPSKSG
-665 DFHVLTDKF
+665 DFHVVTEKF
-674 LAHCAGTDNI
+674 LAHCGGTDNI
-684 RHPPPNFSSNSV
+684 RQIPPNFSSNSV
-696 NELIRQLHR
+696 NELIRQLNR

-724 GDFFGARAVGQN
+724 GDFLGARAVGQN

-749 WCYMTMNSLDKDSSE
+749 WCHFTTDSSVTE
-764 KKSTGDIHGL
+764 KPLAADIHGL

-789 YLFLLRLSEVLSEMA
+789 YLFLLRLSEILSEMA
-804 TYLTIDSNKILKID
+804 TYLAVDSNKILKIE
-818 SGSSLVIGALIP
+818 SGGSLVIGALIP

-850 DLESVMPDSS
+850 DLESVVPDSS
-860 SIADDIAGSSIPW
+860 SIADDFIGPSVLTWHTS
-873 QSTERIESNA
+873 QVSTRVDYNA
-883 KKINI
+883 KRMNTS
-888 NNDIIT
+888 NDVET
-894 PQSDVS
+894 PQSEAS
-900 SMLSMDFMHS
+900 SMLSMDYSHS
-910 TNPTQTVV
+910 VPTQPVV
-918 TFKHNDTNKHDQ
+918 TFKQNG
-930 QTKNIMH
+930 TKKGNYDPANVIRAVPESCEIQFPVDIDAL
-937 NRQSIVE
+937 RQSAEIATQ
-944 EEKVL
+944 KQ
-949 SPLRYALDTTHKHN
+949 SKS
-963 KGDSSSNTP
+963 DSASNTP

-981 LSSMKKGLSN
+981 LSSMKKGFSN

-1011 VSIRSDVSSDSENYV
+1011 VSMRSDVSSDSENYV
-1026 LVSLQDQEKLDTMFS
+1026 LVNLQDQGKTDAFGI
-1041 VDNSIRVAAVEEAS
+1041 DNTIRITAVEEAT

-1075 RKDIVSMITFKL
+1075 RKDLVSMVTFKL
-1087 SKVEFIQQSFGYASS
+1087 SKVEFIQQSCGYSS
-1102 IKIQI
+1102 AIKIQV
-1107 SNIGNDECSSI
+1107 SNIDNDECSSI
-1118 PWDEFQVKKKTKFSA
+1118 PWDEFQVKRKTKFSS

-1139 ELPSDSNCGSCI
+1139 ELPSDSDCRSRV

-1159 KCKSDSW
+1159 KNKEDSCKLSGASQNTSDSS
-1166 KLSQASQTIN
+1166 KRASQDRTR
-1176 NKNLYLSRNENQN
+1176 LP
-1189 NITEQDIDVCNIDVH
+1189 EQDTCTSVINVH
-1204 NKQSVL
+1204 DKESVMN
-1210 DLFEDKLEVIITN
+1210 LFEDKLEMKVANVAMT
-1223 ISMALSMS
+1223 LSMS
-1231 SVSGLTDLTEDEI
+1231 SVTGLADLAEDEI
-1244 IPRPIPLQVY
+1244 IPKPIPMQIC
-1254 LESISLRLNEDRP
+1254 LENISLRLNEDRP

-1280 LNIAK
+1280 LNISK
-1285 LKIIRD
+1285 LRVARD
-1291 ANGVFHIEPVV
+1291 TSGVFHIEPIVTMV
-1302 NLLSR
+1302 AERDSSTALSGDR
-1307 SNSLVTLTSNDTQIA
+1307 NNTLKNA
-1322 QNINHEMELN
+1322 ECEVELN
-1332 VLRQSSKQ
+1332 ALRQSSRQ
-1340 LKLDNEQLRSR
+1340 LRLDNEELRR
-1351 LNALEKLSE
+1351 RMGALERLSE
-1360 ENAKLIRIKEESNVI
+1360 ENAKLMRVKEES
-1375 KSHLSAAQEDIQLLL
+1375 DIIRSRLNTAENDIANLLE
-1390 KEKRA
+1390 EKRI
-1395 LQETIT
+1395 LHETIT
-1401 QLENRI
+1401 ELRNQRMESGPA
-1407 IGSGLGSGTR
+1407 GSNR
-1417 ASWSS
+1417 ASWSI

>member
-1 MVSLIKKQLL
+1 MVSIIKKQLL

-38 NLELDEII
+38 NLELDEIV

-58 LTNAWCNKVSFR
+58 LTSAWCNKVSFR

-78 VPIFLSL
+78 VPIFLTL

-102 SSQGLS
+102 SSQGPS
-108 SYTGPAKYSF
+108 SYTGPVKYSF

-127 VTVNTVSVTFK
+127 VAVNTVSVTFK
-138 SPAFIASVQMNRI
+138 SPAFVASVLMNRI

-171 DPDRGQL
+171 DSERGQL

-208 NQARCRITIKKRI
+208 NQAKCRITIKKRL

-291 RTKNQYN
+291 RTKSQHNSL
-298 TAISKIFTRYD
+298 ISKFFARHD
-309 VVETSYHFL
+309 VIETSYHFL

-327 DDAGNGRSSHPDL
+327 DDAGSGRSSHPDL
-340 KDGGALQISLV
+340 KDGGALHISLIR
-351 SFQIDYYPYH
+351 FQIDYYPYH

-370 AKYKENATP
+370 IKYKENATP
-379 HSQWLQQSLSSF
+379 HSQWLQQSLTSF

-406 SPLIRSQGNITVNN
+406 SPLTRSQGNVTANN
-420 TKGTGENLEKNNQ
+420 MKGSGESFDKG
-433 SQNVNTTTHEQKK
+433 SQAQNANAAGHEPKK

-484 TTSRNPIPKEFVTA
+484 TTSRNPVPKELVTA
-498 QTRKKHISGDR
+498 QTRKKHASGDR
-509 DKFCLPEDVT
+509 DRFCLPEDVT
-519 IVHAEFT
+519 ILHTEFT

-554 DVSSCLWF
+554 DVCSCLWF
-562 NSFALNLYYSLMN
+562 NSFALNLYHSLMN
-575 KDKQTTYTSTTL
+575 KDKQATYTSTNL

-600 IVFESP
+600 IVFESQ

-624 RASITNVRCT
+624 RASITNVRSA

-642 AQCVNAFQMGQ
+642 AQCLNAFQMGQ
-653 MFFSTEFPNRSN
+653 MFFGTDFPNRSD

-674 LAHCAGTDNI
+674 FAHCAGTDNI

-705 ELLWTEAKDVWC
+705 ELLWTEAKDMWC

-724 GDFFGARAVGQN
+724 GDFLGARAVGQN

-749 WCYMTMNSLDKDSSE
+749 WCYVSMNSSE
-764 KKSTGDIHGL
+764 KDSTGKQSSTADIHGL
-774 AYISNLVSVQINHYQ
+774 AYISNLVSVQLNHYQ

-804 TYLTIDSNKILKID
+804 TYLTIDSNRILKVDAD
-818 SGSSLVIGALIP
+818 SSFIIGALIP

-873 QSTERIESNA
+873 QTTERVESNS

-888 NNDIIT
+888 NNDMVT

-900 SMLSMDFMHS
+900 SMMSMDFMHS
-910 TNPTQTVV
+910 VNPSQTVV
-918 TFKHNDTNKHDQ
+918 TFKQNGTNKHDQ
-930 QTKNIMH
+930 QIGNAAHDKQFIG
-937 NRQSIVE
+937 VE
-944 EEKVL
+944 EERAL
-949 SPLRYALDTTHKHN
+949 PTLRYAAEAIHKHS

-981 LSSMKKGLSN
+981 LSSMKKGFSN

-998 ALKAS
+998 AFKAS

-1026 LVSLQDQEKLDTMFS
+1026 LISLQEQEKLDTMFS

-1069 MDSVCK
+1069 VDSVCK
-1075 RKDIVSMITFKL
+1075 RKDIVSMVTFKL
-1087 SKVEFIQQSFGYASS
+1087 SKVEFIQQSCGYASS
-1102 IKIQI
+1102 IKVQI
-1107 SNIGNDECSSI
+1107 SNIGNDECSCI
-1118 PWDEFQVKKKTKFSA
+1118 PWDEFQTKFSA

-1139 ELPSDSNCGSCI
+1139 ELPADSNCRSCI

-1166 KLSQASQTIN
+1166 KLSQASEAMT
-1176 NKNLYLSRNENQN
+1176 NKSMHTSRNQN
-1189 NITEQDIDVCNIDVH
+1189 RNNVTEQEVDASSIDVY

-1210 DLFEDKLEVIITN
+1210 DLFEDKLEVKVTDV
-1223 ISMALSMS
+1223 SMALSMS
-1231 SVSGLTDLTEDEI
+1231 SISGLTDLIEDEI
-1244 IPRPIPLQVY
+1244 IPRPIPLQAY
-1254 LESISLRLNEDRP
+1254 LENISLRLNEDRP

-1280 LNIAK
+1280 LNISK
-1285 LKIIRD
+1285 LRVVRD
-1291 ANGVFHIEPVV
+1291 TDGVFHIEPVV
-1302 NLLSR
+1302 NILSK
-1307 SNSLVTLTSNDTQIA
+1307 SNSLVTLMNSDNQIA
-1322 QNINHEMELN
+1322 ENLNYETELN
-1332 VLRQSSKQ
+1332 ILRQSSKQ
-1340 LKLDNEQLRSR
+1340 LKSDNEELRRR
-1351 LNALEKLSE
+1351 LGALEKLSE
-1360 ENAKLIRIKEESNVI
+1360 ENAKLMRIKEESDVI
-1375 KSHLSAAQEDIQLLL
+1375 KSHLSVAQEDIQLLL
-1390 KEKRA
+1390 KEKRI
-1395 LQETIT
+1395 LQGTVTE
-1401 QLENRI
+1401 LENQI
-1407 IGSGLGSGTR
+1407 IRNGPGGGTR
-1417 ASWSS
+1417 ATWSS

>member
-1 MVSLIKKQLL
+1 M
-11 KHLSRFTKNLSA
+11 LSFYIVYYRFTKNLSA
-23 DKINLSTFKGEGELT
+23 DKINLSTFKGEGELS
-38 NLELDEII
+38 NLELDETV

-70 IQWTKLRS
+70 IQWTKLKS

-85 DEVHIEV
+85 DEVHIDV

-97 LRDLS
+97 LRSMS
-102 SSQGLS
+102 SPQGIS
-108 SYTGPAKYSF
+108 SYAGPAKYSF

-127 VTVNTVSVTFK
+127 VAVNTVLVTFK

-151 IVESKSA
+151 MVESKSA

-190 IEAQSTKDKNLT
+190 IEAQSTKDHNLT

-228 SRLILILDDLL
+228 CRLVIILDDLL

-246 LKAALHFID
+246 LKAALHFLD

-291 RTKNQYN
+291 RTKSQYN

-318 CQRIDLHLC
+318 SQRIDLHLC
-327 DDAGNGRSSHPDL
+327 DDAGGGRSLHPDL
-340 KDGGALQISLV
+340 KDGGALQISIV
-351 SFQIDYYPYH
+351 RFQIDYYPYH

-370 AKYKENATP
+370 AKYRENATP
-379 HSQWLQQSLSSF
+379 HNQWLQQSLSSF

-406 SPLIRSQGNITVNN
+406 SPLTRSQGNITGSAM
-420 TKGTGENLEKNNQ
+420 KGSKEHLEKSNQ
-433 SQNVNTTTHEQKK
+433 PQNSNVTPSEQKK

-453 PVKNYILEQ
+453 PVKNYVLEQ

-484 TTSRNPIPKEFVTA
+484 TTSRNPMPKEFVSA
-498 QTRKKHISGDR
+498 QTRKKHTPGDR
-509 DKFCLPEDVT
+509 DRFSLPEDVT
-519 IVHAEFT
+519 ILHAEFT

-554 DVSSCLWF
+554 DVCSCLWF
-562 NSFALNLYYSLMN
+562 NSFALNLYHSLMG
-575 KDKQTTYTSTTL
+575 KDKLSSSRL

-600 IVFESP
+600 IVFESQ

-624 RASITNVRCT
+624 RASITNVRST

-642 AQCVNAFQMGQ
+642 AQCLNAFQMGQ
-653 MFFSTEFPNRSN
+653 MFFGAEFPSKSG
-665 DFHVLTDKF
+665 DFYVVTDKF

-684 RHPPPNFSSNSV
+684 RQIPPNFSSNSV
-696 NELIRQLHR
+696 NELLRQLNR

-749 WCYMTMNSLDKDSSE
+749 WCYFATDTSATE
-764 KKSTGDIHGL
+764 KLSPADIHGL

-789 YLFLLRLSEVLSEMA
+789 YLFLLRLSEIISEMA
-804 TYLTIDSNKILKID
+804 TYLAVDSNKILK
-818 SGSSLVIGALIP
+818 SCGPQYSSVSNTSD
-830 QVEVTFV
+830 EKK
-837 MPSHTPGKENSGG
+837 HT
-850 DLESVMPDSS
+850 
-860 SIADDIAGSSIPW
+860 
-873 QSTERIESNA
+873 TE
-883 KKINI
+883 
-888 NNDIIT
+888 
-894 PQSDVS
+894 
-900 SMLSMDFMHS
+900 
-910 TNPTQTVV
+910 
-918 TFKHNDTNKHDQ
+918 
-930 QTKNIMH
+930 
-937 NRQSIVE
+937 
-944 EEKVL
+944 
-949 SPLRYALDTTHKHN
+949 TTHKHS
-963 KGDSSSNTP
+963 KSDSNTP
-972 FIPNNFNVG
+972 FIPNNFNVN
-981 LSSMKKGLSN
+981 LSSMKKGLSS

-1011 VSIRSDVSSDSENYV
+1011 VSMRSDVSSDSENYV
-1026 LVSLQDQEKLDTMFS
+1026 LVSLQDQGKIDAVFGI
-1041 VDNSIRVAAVEEAS
+1041 DNSIRITTVEEAT

-1069 MDSVCK
+1069 MDSV
-1075 RKDIVSMITFKL
+1075 SMATFKL
-1087 SKVEFIQQSFGYASS
+1087 SKVEFIQQSRDYSS
-1102 IKIQI
+1102 VIKVQV
-1107 SNIGNDECSSI
+1107 SNIDNDECSSI
-1118 PWDEFQVKKKTKFSA
+1118 PWDEFQTKFSS
-1133 RSRGWV
+1133 RSRGWI
-1139 ELPSDSNCGSCI
+1139 ELPSDSDCRSRI
-1151 KLRLDHDL
+1151 KLRLDHSL
-1159 KCKSDSW
+1159 KNPEDSRRLSDASQKDTSDSNRPAPQDRTR
-1166 KLSQASQTIN
+1166 L
-1176 NKNLYLSRNENQN
+1176 
-1189 NITEQDIDVCNIDVH
+1189 TEQDTSRTSDINVH
-1204 NKQSVL
+1204 DKESVMS
-1210 DLFEDKLEVIITN
+1210 LFEDKLEMRVAN
-1223 ISMALSMS
+1223 VGMSLSMS
-1231 SVSGLTDLTEDEI
+1231 SVTGLADLAEDEI
-1244 IPRPIPLQVY
+1244 IPKPIPMQIY
-1254 LESISLRLNEDRP
+1254 LENISLRLNEDRP

-1280 LNIAK
+1280 LNISK
-1285 LKIIRD
+1285 LRIARD
-1291 ANGVFHIEPVV
+1291 MSGVFHIEPVV
-1302 NLLSR
+1302 TVIEETHSNTALSSDKMLKNAECER
-1307 SNSLVTLTSNDTQIA
+1307 
-1322 QNINHEMELN
+1322 ELKA
-1332 VLRQSSKQ
+1332 LRQSSKQ
-1340 LKLDNEQLRSR
+1340 LKLDNEELRR
-1351 LNALEKLSE
+1351 RMGALERLSE
-1360 ENAKLIRIKEESNVI
+1360 ENARLMRVKEESDI
-1375 KSHLSAAQEDIQLLL
+1375 IRSRLSAAEDDIASLL
-1390 KEKRA
+1390 KEKK
-1395 LQETIT
+1395 LLHETISELRN
-1401 QLENRI
+1401 QRLEDDPE
-1407 IGSGLGSGTR
+1407 GSNR
-1417 ASWSS
+1417 ASWSI

>member
-1 MVSLIKKQLL
+1 MVSLIKNQLL

-23 DKINLSTFKGEGELT
+23 DKINLSTFKGEGELS
-38 NLELDEII
+38 NLELDEIV

-78 VPIFLSL
+78 VPIVLSL

-102 SSQGLS
+102 SMQGLS
-108 SYTGPAKYSF
+108 SYTGPTKYSF

-151 IVESKSA
+151 IVESKSP

-166 TTRVK
+166 TTRLK

-291 RTKNQYN
+291 RTKNQFN

-327 DDAGNGRSSHPDL
+327 DDIGNGRSSHPDL

-351 SFQIDYYPYH
+351 TFQIDYYPYH

-370 AKYKENATP
+370 AKYRENTTR

-406 SPLIRSQGNITVNN
+406 SPLTRSQGNVAVSS
-420 TKGTGENLEKNNQ
+420 TKGSGENLEKSNQ
-433 SQNVNTTTHEQKK
+433 TQNANVFSNDQKK

-484 TTSRNPIPKEFVTA
+484 TTSRNPVPKEFIT
-498 QTRKKHISGDR
+498 GDR
-509 DKFCLPEDVT
+509 DRFYLPEDVT
-519 IVHAEFT
+519 ILHAEFT

-554 DVSSCLWF
+554 DVCSCLWF
-562 NSFALNLYYSLMN
+562 NSFALNLHHSLMS
-575 KDKQTTYTSTTL
+575 KDKHTTHTSTNL

-600 IVFESP
+600 IVFESQ

-624 RASITNVRCT
+624 RASITNVRST

-642 AQCVNAFQMGQ
+642 AQCLNAFQMGQ
-653 MFFSTEFPNRSN
+653 MFFSTEFPNKS
-665 DFHVLTDKF
+665 DDYQVVTDKF
-674 LAHCAGTDNI
+674 LAHCSGTDNV
-684 RHPPPNFSSNSV
+684 RHPPANFTSNSV
-696 NELIRQLHR
+696 TELIRQLNR

-749 WCYMTMNSLDKDSSE
+749 WCYMSMNPSNTE
-764 KKSTGDIHGL
+764 KFSTADIHGL

-804 TYLTIDSNKILKID
+804 TYLTIDSNKILNEN
-818 SGSSLVIGALIP
+818 SGGSLIIGALIP

-837 MPSHTPGKENSGG
+837 MPSHTPGKENSGA
-850 DLESVMPDSS
+850 DVESVVPDTS
-860 SIADDIAGSSIPW
+860 SIADENVNATAQWHNSIDRPDFN
-873 QSTERIESNA
+873 S

-888 NNDIIT
+888 NNDDMIMVT
-894 PQSDVS
+894 PLSEVS
-900 SMLSMDFMHS
+900 SILSVDFMH
-910 TNPTQTVV
+910 TVIPNQPVV
-918 TFKHNDTNKHDQ
+918 TFKQNGPNKHDPL
-930 QTKNIMH
+930 TNAAH
-937 NRQSIVE
+937 ERQYIGIE
-944 EEKVL
+944 EEK
-949 SPLRYALDTTHKHN
+949 ALPTMRAIPESAMEHS
-963 KGDSSSNTP
+963 KGDSSSNAP
-972 FIPNNFNVG
+972 FIPNNFNIG

-991 LMTSIDS
+991 LMTSFDS

-1011 VSIRSDVSSDSENYV
+1011 VSIRSDISSDSENYV

-1041 VDNSIRVAAVEEAS
+1041 VDNTMRITTVEEAS

-1069 MDSVCK
+1069 LDSVCK
-1075 RKDIVSMITFKL
+1075 RKDIVSMATFKL
-1087 SKVEFIQQSFGYASS
+1087 SKVEFIQQSYGYASS
-1102 IKIQI
+1102 IKVQV
-1107 SNIGNDECSSI
+1107 SNVGNDECSSI
-1118 PWDEFQVKKKTKFSA
+1118 PWDEFQVKRKTKFSA

-1139 ELPSDSNCGSCI
+1139 ELASDSNCRSCI

-1159 KCKSDSW
+1159 KCKSDSY
-1166 KLSQASQTIN
+1166 KLSQASHITN
-1176 NKNLYLSRNENQN
+1176 NKNLQSSQSQSHNAELDVDTGV
-1189 NITEQDIDVCNIDVH
+1189 IDIH
-1204 NKQSVL
+1204 NKESVL
-1210 DLFEDKLEVIITN
+1210 DLFEDKLDIKVTD

-1231 SVSGLTDLTEDEI
+1231 SISGLKDLFEDEI
-1244 IPRPIPLQVY
+1244 IPKPIPIQIY
-1254 LESISLRLNEDRP
+1254 LESISLHLNEDRP
-1267 PNNITS
+1267 PTNITS

-1280 LNIAK
+1280 MNISK
-1285 LKIIRD
+1285 LRIVRD
-1291 ANGVFHIEPVV
+1291 TNGAFHIEPVV
-1302 NLLSR
+1302 NMLS
-1307 SNSLVTLTSNDTQIA
+1307 SHDSFVTLSNNDNQTD
-1322 QNINHEMELN
+1322 QNVDYEIEINL
-1332 VLRQSSKQ
+1332 LRKSSKQ
-1340 LKLDNEQLRSR
+1340 LKSDNEELRR
-1351 LNALEKLSE
+1351 RVDTLEKLSE
-1360 ENAKLIRIKEESNVI
+1360 DNAKLMRVKEESDTI
-1375 KSHLSAAQEDIQLLL
+1375 KLHLNAAQENIQILLR
-1390 KEKRA
+1390 EKKA

-1401 QLENRI
+1401 ELQSQI
-1407 IGSGLGSGTR
+1407 IGSGGTR
-1417 ASWSS
+1417 ASWST

>member
-1 MVSLIKKQLL
+1 MYY
-11 KHLSRFTKNLSA
+11 RFTKNLSA
-23 DKINLSTFKGEGELT
+23 DKINLSTFKGEGELS
-38 NLELDEII
+38 NLELNETV

-70 IQWTKLRS
+70 IQWTKLKS
-78 VPIFLSL
+78 VPIVLSL
-85 DEVHIEV
+85 DEVHIDV

-97 LRDLS
+97 LRSMS
-102 SSQGLS
+102 SPQGIS
-108 SYTGPAKYSF
+108 SYAGPAKYSF

-127 VTVNTVSVTFK
+127 VAVNTVLVTFK

-151 IVESKSA
+151 MVESKSA

-190 IEAQSTKDKNLT
+190 IEAQSTKDHNLT

-228 SRLILILDDLL
+228 CRLVIILDDLL

-246 LKAALHFID
+246 LKAALHFLD

-291 RTKNQYN
+291 RTKSQYN
-298 TAISKIFTRYD
+298 SAISKIFTRYD

-318 CQRIDLHLC
+318 SQRIDLHLC
-327 DDAGNGRSSHPDL
+327 DDAGGGRSLHPDL
-340 KDGGALQISLV
+340 KDGGALQISIV
-351 SFQIDYYPYH
+351 RFQVDYYPYH

-379 HSQWLQQSLSSF
+379 HNQWLQQSLSTF

-406 SPLIRSQGNITVNN
+406 SPLTRSQGNITGSGI
-420 TKGTGENLEKNNQ
+420 KSSKEHLEKSNQ
-433 SQNVNTTTHEQKK
+433 PQNSNVIPSEQKK

-453 PVKNYILEQ
+453 PVKNYVLEQ

-484 TTSRNPIPKEFVTA
+484 TTSRNPMPKEFVSA
-498 QTRKKHISGDR
+498 QTRKKHTPGDR
-509 DKFCLPEDVT
+509 DRFSLPEDVT
-519 IVHAEFT
+519 ILHAEFT

-554 DVSSCLWF
+554 DVCSCLWF
-562 NSFALNLYYSLMN
+562 NSFALNLYHSLMR
-575 KDKQTTYTSTTL
+575 KDKLSSSRL

-600 IVFESP
+600 VIFESQ

-624 RASITNVRCT
+624 RASITNVRST

-642 AQCVNAFQMGQ
+642 AQCLNAFQMGQ
-653 MFFSTEFPNRSN
+653 MFFGAEFPNKSG
-665 DFHVLTDKF
+665 DFHVVTDKF

-684 RHPPPNFSSNSV
+684 RQIPPNFSSNSV
-696 NELIRQLHR
+696 NELLRQLNR

-736 RPVPFLDAFPLTL
+736 RPVPFLDAFPLTF
-749 WCYMTMNSLDKDSSE
+749 WCHFNTDLSTME
-764 KKSTGDIHGL
+764 KLSPADIHGL

-789 YLFLLRLSEVLSEMA
+789 YLFLLRLSEIISEMA
-804 TYLTIDSNKILKID
+804 TYLAVDSNKILKVQNG
-818 SGSSLVIGALIP
+818 GSLIIGALIP

-850 DLESVMPDSS
+850 DLESVVPDSS
-860 SIADDIAGSSIPW
+860 SIADDFVGP
-873 QSTERIESNA
+873 STIWHTSTVSARVDFSAKRMNTSN
-883 KKINI
+883 
-888 NNDIIT
+888 DVET
-894 PQSDVS
+894 PQSEAS
-900 SMLSMDFMHS
+900 SMISMDYSHS
-910 TNPTQTVV
+910 ASTQPVV
-918 TFKHNDTNKHDQ
+918 TFKQNGTKKGDQESSTNAIWCIPESCGPQYGSVGNTSD
-930 QTKNIMH
+930 
-937 NRQSIVE
+937 
-944 EEKVL
+944 EKK
-949 SPLRYALDTTHKHN
+949 YTTETTHKHS
-963 KGDSSSNTP
+963 KSDSNTP
-972 FIPNNFNVG
+972 FIPNNFNVN
-981 LSSMKKGLSN
+981 LSSMKKGFSN

-1011 VSIRSDVSSDSENYV
+1011 VSMRSDVSSDSENYV
-1026 LVSLQDQEKLDTMFS
+1026 LVSLQDQGKIDAVFGI
-1041 VDNSIRVAAVEEAS
+1041 DNSIRITAVEEAT

-1075 RKDIVSMITFKL
+1075 RKDLYPQVSMATFKL
-1087 SKVEFIQQSFGYASS
+1087 SKVEFIQQSCDYSS
-1102 IKIQI
+1102 IIKIQV
-1107 SNIGNDECSSI
+1107 SNIDNDECSSI
-1118 PWDEFQVKKKTKFSA
+1118 PWDEFQTKFSS
-1133 RSRGWV
+1133 RSRGWI
-1139 ELPSDSNCGSCI
+1139 ELPSDSDCRSRI
-1151 KLRLDHDL
+1151 KLRLDHSL
-1159 KCKSDSW
+1159 KNPEDSRRLSDA
-1166 KLSQASQTIN
+1166 KGIMN
-1176 NKNLYLSRNENQN
+1176 
-1189 NITEQDIDVCNIDVH
+1189 
-1204 NKQSVL
+1204 
-1210 DLFEDKLEVIITN
+1210 LFEDKLEMRVAN
-1223 ISMALSMS
+1223 VGMALSMS
-1231 SVSGLTDLTEDEI
+1231 SVTGLADLAEDEI
-1244 IPRPIPLQVY
+1244 IPKPIPMQIY
-1254 LESISLRLNEDRP
+1254 LENISLRLNEDRP

-1280 LNIAK
+1280 LNISK
-1285 LKIIRD
+1285 LRIARD
-1291 ANGVFHIEPVV
+1291 MSGVFHIEPVV
-1302 NLLSR
+1302 TAVEETH
-1307 SNSLVTLTSNDTQIA
+1307 SNMAVLNDKMLK
-1322 QNINHEMELN
+1322 NVECEKELKA
-1332 VLRQSSKQ
+1332 LRQSSKQ
-1340 LKLDNEQLRSR
+1340 LKLDNEELKRR
-1351 LNALEKLSE
+1351 MGALERLSE
-1360 ENAKLIRIKEESNVI
+1360 ENARLMRVKEESDI
-1375 KSHLSAAQEDIQLLL
+1375 IRSRLSTAEDDIASLLE
-1390 KEKRA
+1390 EKR
-1395 LQETIT
+1395 LLHETISELRN
-1401 QLENRI
+1401 QRLEDDPE
-1407 IGSGLGSGTR
+1407 GSNR
-1417 ASWSS
+1417 ASWSI

>member
-1 MVSLIKKQLL
+1 MVSIIKNQLL

-23 DKINLSTFKGEGELT
+23 DKINLSTFKGEGELS
-38 NLELDEII
+38 NLELDEIV

-70 IQWTKLRS
+70 IQWTKLKS

-85 DEVHIEV
+85 DEVHIDV

-97 LRDLS
+97 LRSMS
-102 SSQGLS
+102 SPQGIS
-108 SYTGPAKYSF
+108 SYAGPAKYSF

-127 VTVNTVSVTFK
+127 VAVNTVLITFK
-138 SPAFIASVQMNRI
+138 SPAFIASVQINRI
-151 IVESKSA
+151 MVESKSA

-190 IEAQSTKDKNLT
+190 IEAQSTKDHNLT

-228 SRLILILDDLL
+228 SRLVIILDDLL

-246 LKAALHFID
+246 LKAALHFLD

-318 CQRIDLHLC
+318 SQRIDLHLC
-327 DDAGNGRSSHPDL
+327 DDAGGGRSLHPDL

-351 SFQIDYYPYH
+351 RFQIDYYPYH

-379 HSQWLQQSLSSF
+379 HNQWLQQSLSSF

-406 SPLIRSQGNITVNN
+406 SPLTRSQGNVTGSA
-420 TKGTGENLEKNNQ
+420 TKGSREHLEKSNQ
-433 SQNVNTTTHEQKK
+433 PQNSNATPSEQKK

-453 PVKNYILEQ
+453 PVKNYVLEQ

-484 TTSRNPIPKEFVTA
+484 TTSRNPMPKEF
-498 QTRKKHISGDR
+498 ISGDR
-509 DKFCLPEDVT
+509 DRFSLPEDVT
-519 IVHAEFT
+519 ILHAEFT

-554 DVSSCLWF
+554 DVCSCLWF
-562 NSFALNLYYSLMN
+562 NSFALNLYHSLMG
-575 KDKQTTYTSTTL
+575 KDKQLSSSRL

-600 IVFESP
+600 IVFESQ

-615 PKSLHIQTS
+615 PRSLHLQTS
-624 RASITNVRCT
+624 RASITNVRST

-642 AQCVNAFQMGQ
+642 AQCLNAFQMGQ
-653 MFFSTEFPNRSN
+653 MFFGAEFPSKSG
-665 DFHVLTDKF
+665 DFHVVTDKF

-684 RHPPPNFSSNSV
+684 RQIPPNFSSNSV
-696 NELIRQLHR
+696 NELLRQLNR

-724 GDFFGARAVGQN
+724 GDFFGARAVGHN

-749 WCYMTMNSLDKDSSE
+749 WCHITAYSLATEKSSAA
-764 KKSTGDIHGL
+764 DIHGL

-804 TYLTIDSNKILKID
+804 TYLAVDSNKILKVE
-818 SGSSLVIGALIP
+818 SGGSVIIGALIP

-850 DLESVMPDSS
+850 DLDSVVPDSS
-860 SIADDIAGSSIPW
+860 SIADDFVGSSIIW
-873 QSTERIESNA
+873 HTSTVGARVDFSAKRMNTSN
-883 KKINI
+883 
-888 NNDIIT
+888 DVET
-894 PQSDVS
+894 PQSEACSAVMPAGQWYSHSVS
-900 SMLSMDFMHS
+900 H
-910 TNPTQTVV
+910 TQPVV
-918 TFKHNDTNKHDQ
+918 TFKQNGTKKGDLEGPRNAIRAHPEGCIILDPLIIGNTSDEKKHA
-930 QTKNIMH
+930 T
-937 NRQSIVE
+937 E
-944 EEKVL
+944 
-949 SPLRYALDTTHKHN
+949 AGHKHA
-963 KGDSSSNTP
+963 KSDSNSP
-972 FIPNNFNVG
+972 FIPNNFNVN
-981 LSSMKKGLSN
+981 LSSMKKGFSN

-1011 VSIRSDVSSDSENYV
+1011 MSMRSDVSSDSENYV
-1026 LVSLQDQEKLDTMFS
+1026 LVSLQDQSKVDAFGI
-1041 VDNSIRVAAVEEAS
+1041 DNSIRITTVEEAT
-1055 EVVEETPDTQSEKS
+1055 EVKEETPDTQSEKS

-1075 RKDIVSMITFKL
+1075 RKDIVSMATFKL
-1087 SKVEFIQQSFGYASS
+1087 SKVEFIQQSCDYSS
-1102 IKIQI
+1102 VIKIQV
-1107 SNIGNDECSSI
+1107 SNIDNDECSSI
-1118 PWDEFQVKKKTKFSA
+1118 PWDEFQVKRKTKFSS
-1133 RSRGWV
+1133 RSRGWI
-1139 ELPSDSNCGSCI
+1139 ELPSDSDCRSRI
-1151 KLRLDHDL
+1151 KLRLDHTL
-1159 KCKSDSW
+1159 KNPEDSRRLSDASQKSTSDSSSTPQERV
-1166 KLSQASQTIN
+1166 KLSEQNVSRASDIN
-1176 NKNLYLSRNENQN
+1176 
-1189 NITEQDIDVCNIDVH
+1189 VH
-1204 NKQSVL
+1204 DKESVMN
-1210 DLFEDKLEVIITN
+1210 LFEDKLEMRVTN
-1223 ISMALSMS
+1223 VEMSLLMS
-1231 SVSGLTDLTEDEI
+1231 SVTGLADLIEDEI
-1244 IPRPIPLQVY
+1244 IPNPIPMQIY
-1254 LESISLRLNEDRP
+1254 LENILLRLNEDRP

-1280 LNIAK
+1280 LNISRLRIA
-1285 LKIIRD
+1285 RD
-1291 ANGVFHIEPVV
+1291 LSGVFHIEPVV
-1302 NLLSR
+1302 TAIDEGR
-1307 SNSLVTLTSNDTQIA
+1307 SITNDGHTVK
-1322 QNINHEMELN
+1322 NVEYEKELKT
-1332 VLRQSSKQ
+1332 LRQSSKQ
-1340 LKLDNEQLRSR
+1340 LKLDNEELRR
-1351 LNALEKLSE
+1351 RMGALERLSE
-1360 ENAKLIRIKEESNVI
+1360 ENARLMRVKEESDVMR
-1375 KSHLSAAQEDIQLLL
+1375 SRLSAAEDDIASLLE
-1390 KEKRA
+1390 EKR
-1395 LQETIT
+1395 LLHETISELRN
-1401 QLENRI
+1401 QRLEDGPG
-1407 IGSGLGSGTR
+1407 GSNR
-1417 ASWSS
+1417 ASWSI

>member
-23 DKINLSTFKGEGELT
+23 DKINLSTFKGEGELS
-38 NLELDEII
+38 NLELDEIV

-78 VPIFLSL
+78 VPIVLSL

-102 SSQGLS
+102 SMQGLS
-108 SYTGPAKYSF
+108 SYTGPTKYSF

-151 IVESKSA
+151 IVESKSP

-166 TTRVK
+166 TTRLK

-291 RTKNQYN
+291 RTKNQFN
-298 TAISKIFTRYD
+298 TVISKIFTRYD

-327 DDAGNGRSSHPDL
+327 DDIGNGRSSHPDL

-351 SFQIDYYPYH
+351 RFQIDYYPYH

-370 AKYKENATP
+370 AKYRENATR

-406 SPLIRSQGNITVNN
+406 SPLTRSQGNVAVSN
-420 TKGTGENLEKNNQ
+420 TKGSGENLEKNNQ
-433 SQNVNTTTHEQKK
+433 TQNANAFSNDQKK

-484 TTSRNPIPKEFVTA
+484 TTSRNPIPKEFITA
-498 QTRKKHISGDR
+498 QSRKKHATGDR
-509 DKFCLPEDVT
+509 DRFYLPEDVT
-519 IVHAEFT
+519 ILHAEFT

-554 DVSSCLWF
+554 DVCSCLWF
-562 NSFALNLYYSLMN
+562 NSFALNLHHSLMS
-575 KDKQTTYTSTTL
+575 KDKHTTHTSTNL

-600 IVFESP
+600 IVFESQ

-624 RASITNVRCT
+624 RASITNVRST

-642 AQCVNAFQMGQ
+642 AQCLNAFQMGQ
-653 MFFSTEFPNRSN
+653 MFFSTEFPNKTN
-665 DFHVLTDKF
+665 DYQVVTDKF
-674 LAHCAGTDNI
+674 LAHCAGTDNV
-684 RHPPPNFSSNSV
+684 RHPPANFTSNSV
-696 NELIRQLHR
+696 TELVRQLNR

-749 WCYMTMNSLDKDSSE
+749 WCYMSMNSSNSE
-764 KKSTGDIHGL
+764 KFSTADIHGL

-804 TYLTIDSNKILKID
+804 TYLTIDSNKILNEN
-818 SGSSLVIGALIP
+818 SGSSLIIGALIP

-837 MPSHTPGKENSGG
+837 MPSHTPGKENSGA
-850 DLESVMPDSS
+850 DVESVVPDTS
-860 SIADDIAGSSIPW
+860 SIADEIVNATAQWHNSIDRPDFN
-873 QSTERIESNA
+873 S

-888 NNDIIT
+888 NNEDVIMAT
-894 PQSDVS
+894 PQSEAS
-900 SMLSMDFMHS
+900 SILSMDFMH
-910 TNPTQTVV
+910 TVIPNQPVV
-918 TFKHNDTNKHDQ
+918 TFKQNGPNKHDPLAVHEKQ
-930 QTKNIMH
+930 YIG
-937 NRQSIVE
+937 IE
-944 EEKVL
+944 EEK
-949 SPLRYALDTTHKHN
+949 ALPTMRTIPESTVKHS
-963 KGDSSSNTP
+963 KGDSSSNAP
-972 FIPNNFNVG
+972 FIPNNFNIG

-991 LMTSIDS
+991 LMTSFDS

-1011 VSIRSDVSSDSENYV
+1011 VSIRSDISSDSENYV

-1041 VDNSIRVAAVEEAS
+1041 VDNTMRITTVEEAS

-1069 MDSVCK
+1069 LDSVCK
-1075 RKDIVSMITFKL
+1075 RKDIVSMATFKL
-1087 SKVEFIQQSFGYASS
+1087 SKVEFIQQSYGYASS
-1102 IKIQI
+1102 IKVQV
-1107 SNIGNDECSSI
+1107 SNVGNDECSSI
-1118 PWDEFQVKKKTKFSA
+1118 PWDEFQVKRKTKFSA

-1139 ELPSDSNCGSCI
+1139 ELASDSNCRSCI

-1159 KCKSDSW
+1159 KCKSDSY
-1166 KLSQASQTIN
+1166 KLSQASHVTS
-1176 NKNLYLSRNENQN
+1176 NKNVQSSQSQSYN
-1189 NITEQDIDVCNIDVH
+1189 TELDIDTGIIDIH

-1210 DLFEDKLEVIITN
+1210 DLFEDKLDIKITD
-1223 ISMALSMS
+1223 ISMILSMS
-1231 SVSGLTDLTEDEI
+1231 SISGLKDLFEDEI
-1244 IPRPIPLQVY
+1244 IPKPIPTQIY
-1254 LESISLRLNEDRP
+1254 LESISLHLNEDRP
-1267 PNNITS
+1267 PTNITS

-1280 LNIAK
+1280 MNISK
-1285 LKIIRD
+1285 LRIMRD
-1291 ANGVFHIEPVV
+1291 INGAFHIEPVV
-1302 NLLSR
+1302 NMLS
-1307 SNSLVTLTSNDTQIA
+1307 SNDSFITLSNNDNQTD
-1322 QNINHEMELN
+1322 QNVDYEIEINL
-1332 VLRQSSKQ
+1332 LRKSSKQ
-1340 LKLDNEQLRSR
+1340 LKSDNEELRR
-1351 LNALEKLSE
+1351 RVDTLEKLSE
-1360 ENAKLIRIKEESNVI
+1360 ENAKLMRVKEESDAV
-1375 KSHLSAAQEDIQLLL
+1375 KLHLNAAQEDIQMLLR
-1390 KEKRA
+1390 EKKA

-1401 QLENRI
+1401 ELQNQI
-1407 IGSGLGSGTR
+1407 IGSGGTR
-1417 ASWSS
+1417 ASWST

>member
-38 NLELDEII
+38 NLELDEIV

-361 LAMADRKHW
+361 LAMSDRKHW

-406 SPLIRSQGNITVNN
+406 SPLIRSQGNVTVNN
-420 TKGTGENLEKNNQ
+420 TKGIGENLEKNNQ
-433 SQNVNTTTHEQKK
+433 AQNVNAITHEQKK

-484 TTSRNPIPKEFVTA
+484 TTSRNPIPKEFVT
-498 QTRKKHISGDR
+498 
-509 DKFCLPEDVT
+509 
-519 IVHAEFT
+519 
-526 YYYYPGDITFPLPPP
+526 
-541 KFYVQLNPIQVNF
+541 
-554 DVSSCLWF
+554 
-562 NSFALNLYYSLMN
+562 
-575 KDKQTTYTSTTL
+575 
-587 MYFDVK
+587 
-593 IEAILPR
+593 
-600 IVFESP
+600 
-606 QDYPNQKDR
+606 
-615 PKSLHIQTS
+615 
-624 RASITNVRCT
+624 
-634 ERSSRADL
+634 
-642 AQCVNAFQMGQ
+642 
-653 MFFSTEFPNRSN
+653 
-665 DFHVLTDKF
+665 
-674 LAHCAGTDNI
+674 
-684 RHPPPNFSSNSV
+684 
-696 NELIRQLHR
+696 
-705 ELLWTEAKDVWC
+705 
-717 CNLEPVW
+717 
-724 GDFFGARAVGQN
+724 
-736 RPVPFLDAFPLTL
+736 
-749 WCYMTMNSLDKDSSE
+749 
-764 KKSTGDIHGL
+764 
-774 AYISNLVSVQINHYQ
+774 
-789 YLFLLRLSEVLSEMA
+789 
-804 TYLTIDSNKILKID
+804 
-818 SGSSLVIGALIP
+818 
-830 QVEVTFV
+830 
-837 MPSHTPGKENSGG
+837 
-850 DLESVMPDSS
+850 
-860 SIADDIAGSSIPW
+860 
-873 QSTERIESNA
+873 
-883 KKINI
+883 
-888 NNDIIT
+888 
-894 PQSDVS
+894 
-900 SMLSMDFMHS
+900 
-910 TNPTQTVV
+910 
-918 TFKHNDTNKHDQ
+918 
-930 QTKNIMH
+930 
-937 NRQSIVE
+937 
-944 EEKVL
+944 
-949 SPLRYALDTTHKHN
+949 
-963 KGDSSSNTP
+963 
-972 FIPNNFNVG
+972 
-981 LSSMKKGLSN
+981 
-991 LMTSIDS
+991 
-998 ALKAS
+998 
-1003 PEDGSSDT
+1003 
-1011 VSIRSDVSSDSENYV
+1011 
-1026 LVSLQDQEKLDTMFS
+1026 
-1041 VDNSIRVAAVEEAS
+1041 
-1055 EVVEETPDTQSEKS
+1055 
-1069 MDSVCK
+1069 
-1075 RKDIVSMITFKL
+1075 
-1087 SKVEFIQQSFGYASS
+1087 
-1102 IKIQI
+1102 
-1107 SNIGNDECSSI
+1107 
-1118 PWDEFQVKKKTKFSA
+1118 
-1133 RSRGWV
+1133 
-1139 ELPSDSNCGSCI
+1139 
-1151 KLRLDHDL
+1151 
-1159 KCKSDSW
+1159 
-1166 KLSQASQTIN
+1166 
-1176 NKNLYLSRNENQN
+1176 
-1189 NITEQDIDVCNIDVH
+1189 
-1204 NKQSVL
+1204 
-1210 DLFEDKLEVIITN
+1210 
-1223 ISMALSMS
+1223 
-1231 SVSGLTDLTEDEI
+1231 
-1244 IPRPIPLQVY
+1244 
-1254 LESISLRLNEDRP
+1254 
-1267 PNNITS
+1267 
-1273 PGPIPID
+1273 
-1280 LNIAK
+1280 
-1285 LKIIRD
+1285 
-1291 ANGVFHIEPVV
+1291 GV
-1302 NLLSR
+1302 
-1307 SNSLVTLTSNDTQIA
+1307 
-1322 QNINHEMELN
+1322 
-1332 VLRQSSKQ
+1332 
-1340 LKLDNEQLRSR
+1340 
-1351 LNALEKLSE
+1351 
-1360 ENAKLIRIKEESNVI
+1360 
-1375 KSHLSAAQEDIQLLL
+1375 
-1390 KEKRA
+1390 
-1395 LQETIT
+1395 
-1401 QLENRI
+1401 
-1407 IGSGLGSGTR
+1407 
-1417 ASWSS
+1417 
-1422 KR
+1422 

>member
-1 MVSLIKKQLL
+1 MVSIIKNQLL

-23 DKINLSTFKGEGELT
+23 DKINLSTFKGEGELS
-38 NLELDEII
+38 NLELDEIV

-70 IQWTKLRS
+70 IQWTKLKS

-85 DEVHIEV
+85 DEVHIDV

-97 LRDLS
+97 LRSMS
-102 SSQGLS
+102 SPQGIS
-108 SYTGPAKYSF
+108 SYAGPAKYSF

-127 VTVNTVSVTFK
+127 VAVNTVLVTFK

-151 IVESKSA
+151 MVESKSA

-190 IEAQSTKDKNLT
+190 IEAQSTKDHNLT

-221 SDCFVMG
+221 SDCFIMG
-228 SRLILILDDLL
+228 SRLVIILDDLL

-246 LKAALHFID
+246 LKAALHFLD

-291 RTKNQYN
+291 RTKTQCN

-318 CQRIDLHLC
+318 SQRIDLHLC
-327 DDAGNGRSSHPDL
+327 DDAGGGRSLHPDL

-351 SFQIDYYPYH
+351 RFQIDYYPYH

-379 HSQWLQQSLSSF
+379 HNQWLQQSLSSF

-406 SPLIRSQGNITVNN
+406 SPLTRSQGNVTVGSGI
-420 TKGTGENLEKNNQ
+420 KGSREHLEKSNQ
-433 SQNVNTTTHEQKK
+433 PQNSNVTPSEQKK

-453 PVKNYILEQ
+453 PVKNYVLEQ

-484 TTSRNPIPKEFVTA
+484 TTSHNPMPKEFISA
-498 QTRKKHISGDR
+498 QTRKKHTSGDR
-509 DKFCLPEDVT
+509 ERFSLPEDVT
-519 IVHAEFT
+519 ILHAEFT

-554 DVSSCLWF
+554 DVCSCLWF
-562 NSFALNLYYSLMN
+562 NSFALNLYHSLILG
-575 KDKQTTYTSTTL
+575 KDKQLSSSRL

-600 IVFESP
+600 IVFESQ

-615 PKSLHIQTS
+615 PKALHLQTS
-624 RASITNVRCT
+624 RASITNVRST

-642 AQCVNAFQMGQ
+642 AQCLNAFQMGQ
-653 MFFSTEFPNRSN
+653 MFFGAEFPSKSG
-665 DFHVLTDKF
+665 DFHVVTDKF
-674 LAHCAGTDNI
+674 LAHCAATDNI
-684 RHPPPNFSSNSV
+684 RQIPPNFSSNSV
-696 NELIRQLHR
+696 NELLRQLNR

-749 WCYMTMNSLDKDSSE
+749 WCHITADSLSAT
-764 KKSTGDIHGL
+764 KKPSAADIHGL

-789 YLFLLRLSEVLSEMA
+789 YLFLLRLSEILSEMA
-804 TYLTIDSNKILKID
+804 TYLAVDSNKILKVE
-818 SGSSLVIGALIP
+818 SGGSLIIGALIP

-850 DLESVMPDSS
+850 DLESVVPDTS
-860 SIADDIAGSSIPW
+860 SIADDFVGSSTVW
-873 QSTERIESNA
+873 HTSTVSARVDFSAKRMNTSN
-883 KKINI
+883 
-888 NNDIIT
+888 DVET
-894 PQSDVS
+894 PQSEAS
-900 SMLSMDFMHS
+900 SMLSMDYSHS
-910 TNPTQTVV
+910 VSTQPVV
-918 TFKHNDTNKHDQ
+918 TFKQNGTKKGDQEGPANAMWCIPESCGPQYAIGNTSDEKKH
-930 QTKNIMH
+930 
-937 NRQSIVE
+937 
-944 EEKVL
+944 
-949 SPLRYALDTTHKHN
+949 TTETSHKHS
-963 KGDSSSNTP
+963 KSDSSTP
-972 FIPNNFNVG
+972 FIPNNFNVN
-981 LSSMKKGLSN
+981 LSSMKKGFSN

-1011 VSIRSDVSSDSENYV
+1011 VSMRSDVSSDSENYV
-1026 LVSLQDQEKLDTMFS
+1026 LVSLQDQGKIDAVFGI
-1041 VDNSIRVAAVEEAS
+1041 DNSIRITAVEEAT

-1069 MDSVCK
+1069 MDSICK
-1075 RKDIVSMITFKL
+1075 RKDLVSMATFKL
-1087 SKVEFIQQSFGYASS
+1087 SKVEFIQQSCDYSS
-1102 IKIQI
+1102 VIKIQV
-1107 SNIGNDECSSI
+1107 SNVDNDECSSI
-1118 PWDEFQVKKKTKFSA
+1118 PWDEFQVKRKTKFSS
-1133 RSRGWV
+1133 RSRGWI
-1139 ELPSDSNCGSCI
+1139 ELPSDSDCRSRI
-1151 KLRLDHDL
+1151 KLRLDHRL
-1159 KCKSDSW
+1159 KNPEDSRRLSD
-1166 KLSQASQTIN
+1166 ASQKDTSGSNRSAAQDRARLPEQDASRTSTIN
-1176 NKNLYLSRNENQN
+1176 
-1189 NITEQDIDVCNIDVH
+1189 VH
-1204 NKQSVL
+1204 DKESVMN
-1210 DLFEDKLEVIITN
+1210 LFEDKLEIRVVNVGT
-1223 ISMALSMS
+1223 ALSMS
-1231 SVSGLTDLTEDEI
+1231 SVTGLADLAEDEI
-1244 IPRPIPLQVY
+1244 IPKPIPMQIY
-1254 LESISLRLNEDRP
+1254 LENISLRLNEDRP

-1280 LNIAK
+1280 LNISK
-1285 LKIIRD
+1285 LRIARD
-1291 ANGVFHIEPVV
+1291 MNGVFHIEPVGG
-1302 NLLSR
+1302 LS
-1307 SNSLVTLTSNDTQIA
+1307 N
-1322 QNINHEMELN
+1322 
-1332 VLRQSSKQ
+1332 Q
-1340 LKLDNEQLRSR
+1340 LQ
-1351 LNALEKLSE
+1351 
-1360 ENAKLIRIKEESNVI
+1360 
-1375 KSHLSAAQEDIQLLL
+1375 
-1390 KEKRA
+1390 
-1395 LQETIT
+1395 
-1401 QLENRI
+1401 
-1407 IGSGLGSGTR
+1407 
-1417 ASWSS
+1417 
-1422 KR
+1422 

>member
-1 MVSLIKKQLL
+1 MVSIIKNQLL

-23 DKINLSTFKGEGELT
+23 DKINLSTFKGEGELS
-38 NLELDEII
+38 NLELDETV

-70 IQWTKLRS
+70 IQWTKLKS

-85 DEVHIEV
+85 DEVHIDV

-97 LRDLS
+97 LRSMS
-102 SSQGLS
+102 SPQGIS
-108 SYTGPAKYSF
+108 SYAGPAKYSF

-127 VTVNTVSVTFK
+127 VAVNTVLVTFK

-151 IVESKSA
+151 MVESKSA

-190 IEAQSTKDKNLT
+190 IEAQSTKDHNLT

-228 SRLILILDDLL
+228 CRLVIILDDLL

-246 LKAALHFID
+246 LKAALHFLD

-291 RTKNQYN
+291 RTKSQYN

-318 CQRIDLHLC
+318 SQRIDLHLC
-327 DDAGNGRSSHPDL
+327 DDAGGGRSLHPDL
-340 KDGGALQISLV
+340 KDGGALQISIV
-351 SFQIDYYPYH
+351 RFQIDYYPYH

-370 AKYKENATP
+370 AKYRENATP
-379 HSQWLQQSLSSF
+379 HNQWLQQSLSSF

-406 SPLIRSQGNITVNN
+406 SPLTRSQGNITGSAI
-420 TKGTGENLEKNNQ
+420 KGSKEHLEKSNQ
-433 SQNVNTTTHEQKK
+433 PQNSNVTPSEQKK

-453 PVKNYILEQ
+453 PVKNYVLEQ

-484 TTSRNPIPKEFVTA
+484 TTSRNPMPKEFVSA
-498 QTRKKHISGDR
+498 QTRKKHTPGDR
-509 DKFCLPEDVT
+509 DRFSLPEDVT
-519 IVHAEFT
+519 ILHAEFT

-554 DVSSCLWF
+554 DVCSCLWF
-562 NSFALNLYYSLMN
+562 NSFALNLYHSLMG
-575 KDKQTTYTSTTL
+575 KDKLSSSRL

-600 IVFESP
+600 IVFESQ

-624 RASITNVRCT
+624 RASITNVRST

-642 AQCVNAFQMGQ
+642 AQCLNAFQMGQ
-653 MFFSTEFPNRSN
+653 MFFGAEFPSKSG
-665 DFHVLTDKF
+665 DFHVVTDKF

-684 RHPPPNFSSNSV
+684 RQIPPNFSSNSV
-696 NELIRQLHR
+696 NELLRQLNR

-749 WCYMTMNSLDKDSSE
+749 WCYFATDTSATE
-764 KKSTGDIHGL
+764 KLSPADIHGL

-789 YLFLLRLSEVLSEMA
+789 YLFLLRLSEIISEMA
-804 TYLTIDSNKILKID
+804 TYLAVDSNKILKVENG
-818 SGSSLVIGALIP
+818 GSLIIGALIP

-850 DLESVMPDSS
+850 DLESVVPDSS
-860 SIADDIAGSSIPW
+860 SIADDFVGP
-873 QSTERIESNA
+873 STVWHTSTVSARVDFSAKRMNTSN
-883 KKINI
+883 
-888 NNDIIT
+888 DVET
-894 PQSDVS
+894 PQSEAS
-900 SMLSMDFMHS
+900 SMISMDYSHS
-910 TNPTQTVV
+910 APTQPVV
-918 TFKHNDTNKHDQ
+918 TFKQNGTKKSDQESSTNAMWCIPESCGPQYSSVSNTSDEKKH
-930 QTKNIMH
+930 TT
-937 NRQSIVE
+937 E
-944 EEKVL
+944 
-949 SPLRYALDTTHKHN
+949 TTHKHS
-963 KGDSSSNTP
+963 KSDSNTP
-972 FIPNNFNVG
+972 FIPNNFNVN
-981 LSSMKKGLSN
+981 LSSMKKGLSS

-1011 VSIRSDVSSDSENYV
+1011 VSMRSDVSSDSENYV
-1026 LVSLQDQEKLDTMFS
+1026 LVSLQDQGKIDAVFGI
-1041 VDNSIRVAAVEEAS
+1041 DNSIRITTVEEAT

-1075 RKDIVSMITFKL
+1075 RKDLVSMATFKL
-1087 SKVEFIQQSFGYASS
+1087 SKVEFIQQSRDYSS
-1102 IKIQI
+1102 VIKVQV
-1107 SNIGNDECSSI
+1107 SNIDNDECSSI
-1118 PWDEFQVKKKTKFSA
+1118 PWDEFQTKFSS
-1133 RSRGWV
+1133 RSRGWI
-1139 ELPSDSNCGSCI
+1139 ELPSDSDCRSRI
-1151 KLRLDHDL
+1151 KLRLDHSL
-1159 KCKSDSW
+1159 KNPEDSRRLSDASQKDTSDSNRPAPQDRTR
-1166 KLSQASQTIN
+1166 L
-1176 NKNLYLSRNENQN
+1176 
-1189 NITEQDIDVCNIDVH
+1189 TEQDTSRTSDINVH
-1204 NKQSVL
+1204 DKESVMS
-1210 DLFEDKLEVIITN
+1210 LFEDKLEMRVAN
-1223 ISMALSMS
+1223 VGMSLSMS
-1231 SVSGLTDLTEDEI
+1231 SVTGLADLAEDEI
-1244 IPRPIPLQVY
+1244 IPKPIPMQIY
-1254 LESISLRLNEDRP
+1254 LENISLRLNEDRP

-1280 LNIAK
+1280 LNISK
-1285 LKIIRD
+1285 LRIARD
-1291 ANGVFHIEPVV
+1291 MSGVFHIEPVV
-1302 NLLSR
+1302 TVIEETHSNMALSSDKMLKNAECER
-1307 SNSLVTLTSNDTQIA
+1307 
-1322 QNINHEMELN
+1322 ELKA
-1332 VLRQSSKQ
+1332 LRQSSKQ
-1340 LKLDNEQLRSR
+1340 LKLDNEELRR
-1351 LNALEKLSE
+1351 RMGALERLSE
-1360 ENAKLIRIKEESNVI
+1360 ENARLMRVKEESDI
-1375 KSHLSAAQEDIQLLL
+1375 IRSRLSAAEDDIASLL
-1390 KEKRA
+1390 KEKK
-1395 LQETIT
+1395 LLHETISELRN
-1401 QLENRI
+1401 QRLEDDPE
-1407 IGSGLGSGTR
+1407 GSNR
-1417 ASWSS
+1417 ASWSI

>member
-484 TTSRNPIPKEFVTA
+484 TTSRNPIPKEFVT
-498 QTRKKHISGDR
+498 GDR